1 MHGND
6 GLPNQSKDSLFCDSK
21 HINLSSNDSY
31 QQWLSESFSNAPTRV
46 LSVEENYNNN
56 KKYYVKRFPLNTRQA
71 STPMLPCSLS
81 RHKFQSPCITRYYSQ
96 NNPNSNYYHAQ
107 SFDNNTK
114 FYNSSLPSNGL
125 FINKF
130 VDQPSAGSTISFYP
144 CIDNIEKWK
153 KQKSLTF
160 EALKNNDSCSTDDIS
175 CLNNKNI
182 IKNDTPFMESYIHVS
197 SSSPNSIK
205 LGSKLNNEKNNR
217 FTNYLDTNKDVLTN
231 NSKCNDKYDDTVEF
245 FHNFHKNNKISLSTT
260 INDNCNK
267 NNENF
272 ISQKKVSLKRG
283 FLKRQLAAVDFDENC
298 FSSQE
303 QVNKNYETKSV
314 VDVTDHKTCAI
325 LMSKMKDNQK
335 TISSLNVITHNL
347 TNNDNCKKIRRPSYQ
362 RISFIND
369 PLKDISI
376 KQWMLPVTP
385 AFFSPL
391 VSPQKNT
398 SKMTDFSLPLLNS
411 NVHLP
416 TSGNNLAPP
425 AGEAFREMMRLAAL
439 PAISGLAA
447 EEARKEQSKLDGGF
461 GTGNQGGVGSGASP
475 FGGIGRKPG
484 IGSSTVKEKGPSSLF
499 IFSEDNFIRKNA
511 KAIIEWGPF
520 EYFILL
526 TIIGNCVVLAM
537 EQHLPKN
544 DKKPLSEMLERTEP
558 YFMGIF
564 CFECLIKIIAFGFIL
579 HKGSYLRSGWN
590 IMDFIVVVSGV
601 LTMLPFSPSSNE
613 TVDLRTLRAV
623 RVLRPLKLVSGIPS
637 LQVFF
642 LLFSNKSSTTGAYN
656 CDVPGTVCIQQWIGP
671 NYGITSFDNI
681 AFAMITV
688 FQCITME
695 GWTSVMYYTN
705 DSLGSTYNWA
715 YFIPL
720 IVLGSFFMLNLV
732 LGVLSGEFAK
742 ERERVENRREF
753 LKLRRQQQIERE
765 LNGYLEWILTAE
777 EVILKEDRTTD
788 EEKAAIMEA
797 RRRAAT
803 KKLKQATK
811 QQSTET
817 EEELEEEEE
826 DEDEESYI
834 EEQGGKKMKR
844 SFFDNLNRKIRNI
857 RTSLRIIVKSQIF
870 YWSVITL
877 VFLNTVCVA
886 SEHYG
891 QPPWFTEFLK
901 YAEYGFLG
909 IFICEMLVKLFA
921 MGYRTYFASKFN
933 RFDCIVIVGSAFEVL
948 WAELKGGS
956 FGISVLRALRL
967 LRIFKLTSYWVS
979 LRNLVRSLM
988 NSMRSIIS
996 LLFLLFLFIVIF
1008 ALLGMQLFGGKFNFP
1023 NMHPYTHFDT
1033 FPIALITVFQI
1044 LTGEDW
1050 NEVMYLA
1057 IESQGGI
1064 YDGGMVY
1071 CIYFIVLVLFGN
1083 YTLLNVFLAIA
1094 VDNLANAQELTAAEE
1109 ADEKANEICEDSDD
1123 GEDENGDQ
1131 CIDMDEKDYYDDDC
1145 EEEESPFG
1153 GPKPMVPYSSMFIFS
1168 STNCLRVFV
1177 HSFVSTK
1184 YFEMFVMFVICL
1196 SSIALSAEDP
1206 VDEENPRNKVLQY
1219 MDYCFTGVFACEML
1233 LKLIDQGVIL
1243 HRGSY
1248 CRDFW
1253 NVLDGVVVVCALVA
1267 FSFAG
1272 TDGAAGKNLNTI
1284 KSLRVLRVLRPLK
1297 TIKRIPKLKAVFDCV
1312 VNSLKNVFNI
1322 LIVYFLFQF
1331 IFAVIAVQ
1339 LFKGTFFYCTDSNK
1353 KFAHEC
1359 HGQFYIYSKQDDEP
1373 IVQPREW
1380 KLRPFNYDN
1389 TLNAMLTLFVVT
1401 TGEGWPGIRQNSMDT
1416 TEEDQG
1422 PSPFFRVEMALFY
1435 VMFFIV
1441 FPFFF
1446 VNIFVALIIITFQ
1459 EQGEAELSE
1468 GDLDK
1473 NQKQCIDFALN
1484 ARPRSLFMP
1493 ENKNSMKY
1501 RIWRLVT
1508 STPFEYFIMA
1518 MICCNTLI
1526 LMMKFHGNS
1535 PGYEKVLRFFNTAL
1549 TAVFTV
1555 ESILKIL
1562 AFGVR
1567 NYFKD
1572 GWNRFDFITVV
1583 GSITDALVTEFG
1595 GHFVSLGFLRLFR
1608 AARLIR
1614 LLQQGYTIRILLWT
1628 FVQSFKAL
1636 PYVCLL
1642 IGMLFFIY
1650 AIVGM
1655 QVFGNIR
1662 LDSTTEINRHNN
1674 FQSFFNSVILLFRC
1688 ATGEAW
1694 QDIMLSCTAGKYCA
1708 SKDEFTDYN
1717 IMKGATCGTN
1727 MSYAYFTSFVFL
1739 SSFLMLNLFVAVI
1752 MDNFDYLTRDS
1763 SILGPHHL
1771 DEFIRVW
1778 ADYDPAATGRIHY
1791 TDMYEMLRN
1800 IAPPVGFGRKCPYR
1814 LAYKHLIRMNMPVA
1828 DDGTVHFTT
1837 TLFALIRESLS
1848 IKMRPVEEMDEADE
1862 ELRQTLRKIWPLK
1875 AKKNMIDLVVPP
1887 NRELCYQKLT
1897 VGKIYA
1903 GLLILE
1909 NYRAK
1914 KTGTE
1919 ICSGGLFGGGL
1930 RGLVAAAKS
1939 AAGGGGSSNFQPPH
1953 HNTEHFNNYDDD
1965 EISSQNNDNN
1975 KYNKNDI
1982 KSNYNND
1989 DDTSLNNNS
1998 NINISRPQHSLFS
2011 TLVDTIKS
2019 TKSNDSIASNTHEY
2033 QQKIR
2038 KKSKNDNNDMYY
2050 DNSHTSLDTYLQT
2063 YDREPMRYGNSYN
2076 NGKFSGVFSKIRRR
2090 ETRSDYQ
2097 PVSFQHYFPRSQRYI
2112 PRYCGS
2118 SQNNYYSNKRDDYYD
2133 ETQHLLSNQRH
2144 SRSPSPQKIHPN
2156 PSLYGR
2162 SYSERYSGY
2171 QPIHNPPN
2179 ISYSEDHSESY
2190 NRYSSNITKEHN
2202 NFSMPYYGES
2212 HMSNVGGFH
2221 NTQNIP
2227 NTNNHSLRHQSI
2239 GYTNP
2244 SNQNYDDIYNDK
2256 NINNAGSSQNVRI
2269 NWRYDDQYEED
2280 PRVVPTQRRLP
2291 DINKISIPRPRSGF
2305 IESSTYE
2312 NTNNYTR
2319 FQPQY
2324 HSQGG
2329 AQTVVYA
2336 QPGNVPLSDSEGEEG
2351 GERWA
2356 MI

>member
-1 MHGND
+1 M
-6 GLPNQSKDSLFCDSK
+6 SDSLAKPREAPFPSVL
-21 HINLSSNDSY
+21 H
-31 QQWLSESFSNAPTRV
+31 SFLLHAAS
-46 LSVEENYNNN
+46 
-56 KKYYVKRFPLNTRQA
+56 FPQV
-71 STPMLPCSLS
+71 
-81 RHKFQSPCITRYYSQ
+81 
-96 NNPNSNYYHAQ
+96 
-107 SFDNNTK
+107 
-114 FYNSSLPSNGL
+114 G
-125 FINKF
+125 
-130 VDQPSAGSTISFYP
+130 QPSQRPPPSAMLG
-144 CIDNIEKWK
+144 IDQI
-153 KQKSLTF
+153 
-160 EALKNNDSCSTDDIS
+160 A
-175 CLNNKNI
+175 
-182 IKNDTPFMESYIHVS
+182 
-197 SSSPNSIK
+197 
-205 LGSKLNNEKNNR
+205 R
-217 FTNYLDTNKDVLTN
+217 
-231 NSKCNDKYDDTVEF
+231 
-245 FHNFHKNNKISLSTT
+245 
-260 INDNCNK
+260 
-267 NNENF
+267 
-272 ISQKKVSLKRG
+272 
-283 FLKRQLAAVDFDENC
+283 
-298 FSSQE
+298 
-303 QVNKNYETKSV
+303 
-314 VDVTDHKTCAI
+314 
-325 LMSKMKDNQK
+325 
-335 TISSLNVITHNL
+335 
-347 TNNDNCKKIRRPSYQ
+347 
-362 RISFIND
+362 
-369 PLKDISI
+369 
-376 KQWMLPVTP
+376 
-385 AFFSPL
+385 
-391 VSPQKNT
+391 
-398 SKMTDFSLPLLNS
+398 
-411 NVHLP
+411 
-416 TSGNNLAPP
+416 
-425 AGEAFREMMRLAAL
+425 
-439 PAISGLAA
+439 LAA
-447 EEARKEQSKLDGGF
+447 EEARREQKSDA
-461 GTGNQGGVGSGASP
+461 GA
-475 FGGIGRKPG
+475 FVRKTTLASNAP
-484 IGSSTVKEKGPSSLF
+484 VKEKGPSSLF
-499 IFSEDNFIRKNA
+499 IFAEDNIIRRNA

-564 CFECLIKIIAFGFIL
+564 CLECVLKVVAFGFIL

-601 LTMLPFSPSSNE
+601 VTMLPFSPTQQGPTQQVE

-637 LQVFF
+637 LQVVLKSILCAMAP
-642 LLFSNKSSTTGAYN
+642 LLQIGLLVLFAIVIFAIIGLEFYSGAFHSACYNDRGEIENVSEKPMPCTTKNTSVGVYN
-656 CDVPGTVCIQQWIGP
+656 CDVEGTKCLNIWIGP

-695 GWTSVMYYTN
+695 GWTTVMYYTN

-797 RRRAAT
+797 RRRAAN
-803 KKLKQATK
+803 KKLKQASK

-817 EEELEEEEE
+817 EEDFEEE
-826 DEDEESYI
+826 DEEMEEEFADEGGPDPKEFVDRRKRGCSYAMN
-834 EEQGGKKMKR
+834 K
-844 SFFDNLNRKIRNI
+844 FIRQLRVQI
-857 RTSLRIIVKSQIF
+857 RIMVKTQIF

-877 VFLNTVCVA
+877 VFLNTCCVA

-891 QPPWFTEFLK
+891 QPQWFTDFLK
-901 YAEYGFLG
+901 YAEFVFLG
-909 IFICEMLVKLFA
+909 IFIAEMLLKLFA
-921 MGYRTYFASKFN
+921 MGSRTYFASKFN
-933 RFDCIVIVGSAFEVL
+933 RFDCIVIVGSALEVV
-948 WAELKGGS
+948 WAEFYGGS
-956 FGISVLRALRL
+956 FGISVMRALRL

-996 LLFLLFLFIVIF
+996 LLFLLFLFILIF

-1023 NMHPYTHFDT
+1023 HMHPYTHFDT
-1033 FPIALITVFQI
+1033 FPVALITVFQI

-1057 IESQGGI
+1057 IEAQGGV
-1064 YDGGMVY
+1064 YGGGMVY

-1109 ADEKANEICEDSDD
+1109 ADEKANEIEEDS
-1123 GEDENGDQ
+1123 EDIDEQEGDHLA
-1131 CIDMDEKDYYDDDC
+1131 IDMEGKTAGDLCAVARAMDGLLKMTSVKYCNVLEEEC

-1153 GPKPMVPYSSMFIFS
+1153 GPKPMVPYSSMFFLS
-1168 STNCLRVFV
+1168 PTNPLRVIV
-1177 HSFVSTK
+1177 HSVVCTK
-1184 YFEMFVMFVICL
+1184 YFEMVVMAVICL
-1196 SSIALSAEDP
+1196 SSISLAAEDP

-1233 LKLIDQGVIL
+1233 LKLIDQGIIL
-1243 HRGSY
+1243 HPGSY

-1253 NVLDGVVVVCALVA
+1253 NILDGIVVTCALFA
-1267 FSFAG
+1267 FGFAG
-1272 TDGAAGKNLNTI
+1272 TEGSAGKNLNTI

-1339 LFKGTFFYCTDSNK
+1339 LFNGKFFYCTDK
-1353 KFAHEC
+1353 TRRLAKEC
-1359 HGQFYIYSKQDDEP
+1359 HGQFFVYDNQNDPPRIEQ
-1373 IVQPREW
+1373 REW
-1380 KLRPFNYDN
+1380 RLRPFNYDN
-1389 TLNAMLTLFVVT
+1389 TINAMLTLFVT
-1401 TGEGWPGIRQNSMDT
+1401 KGRLL
-1416 TEEDQG
+1416 
-1422 PSPFFRVEMALFY
+1422 FFRVEVALFY

-1493 ENKNSMKY
+1493 EDKNSVKY

-1518 MICCNTLI
+1518 MICCNTII
-1526 LMMKFHGNS
+1526 LMMKFHENS
-1535 PGYEKVLRFFNTAL
+1535 EFYEQVLRLFNTAL

-1567 NYFKD
+1567 NYFRD
-1572 GWNRFDFITVV
+1572 GWNRFDFVTVV

-1655 QVFGNIR
+1655 QVFGNIW
-1662 LDSTTEINRHNN
+1662 LNAATEINRHNN
-1674 FQSFFNSVILLFRC
+1674 FQSFFNAVILLFRC
-1688 ATGEAW
+1688 ATGEGW
-1694 QDIMLSCTAGKYCA
+1694 QDIMMAAVQGKDCARANSDKINLEKGQSCG
-1708 SKDEFTDYN
+1708 SN
-1717 IMKGATCGTN
+1717 V
-1727 MSYAYFTSFVFL
+1727 SYAYFTSFVFL

-1791 TDMYEMLRN
+1791 TDMYDMLRN
-1800 IAPPVGFGRKCPYR
+1800 ITPPVGFGRKCPYR
-1814 LAYKHLIRMNMPVA
+1814 LAYKHLIRMNMPVSE
-1828 DDGTVHFTT
+1828 DGSVHFTT

-1862 ELRQTLRKIWPLK
+1862 ELRQTLKKIWPLK

-1887 NRELCYQKLT
+1887 NHELCFQKLT

-1914 KTGTE
+1914 KSGTE
-1919 ICSGGLFGGGL
+1919 IGGGGLFGGGL
-1930 RGLVAAAKS
+1930 RSLVAAAK
-1939 AAGGGGSSNFQPPH
+1939 AAGGAQQQAAATPQPVAEETTPMVPH
-1953 HNTEHFNNYDDD
+1953 TQ
-1965 EISSQNNDNN
+1965 QNSVPANGQQ
-1975 KYNKNDI
+1975 
-1982 KSNYNND
+1982 
-1989 DDTSLNNNS
+1989 
-1998 NINISRPQHSLFS
+1998 RPYSLFN
-2011 TLVDTIKS
+2011 TLVDTIKAG
-2019 TKSNDSIASNTHEY
+2019 KSDGEASPGQY
-2033 QQKIR
+2033 QSVDQGQIEKLPATTGR
-2038 KKSKNDNNDMYY
+2038 RLSDM
-2050 DNSHTSLDTYLQT
+2050 
-2063 YDREPMRYGNSYN
+2063 
-2076 NGKFSGVFSKIRRR
+2076 FSKIRRGGQ
-2090 ETRSDYQ
+2090 D
-2097 PVSFQHYFPRSQRYI
+2097 QHPQ
-2112 PRYCGS
+2112 
-2118 SQNNYYSNKRDDYYD
+2118 QNYSHRFGYSRNRGGHYD
-2133 ETQHLLSNQRH
+2133 ETEQLLPSEH
-2144 SRSPSPQKIHPN
+2144 RSPSPRYRSMGRASP
-2156 PSLYGR
+2156 PSPA
-2162 SYSERYSGY
+2162 ERYSHSHHRFRSDSPPSSRSEYPMSLRDPVVRRNRHDVYDHSRPYDPY
-2171 QPIHNPPN
+2171 QPRSYRHGNNYSRSPN
-2179 ISYSEDHSESY
+2179 YSDDSSIAESY
-2190 NRYSSNITKEHN
+2190 RRPYRYQDLTPQDASE
-2202 NFSMPYYGES
+2202 
-2212 HMSNVGGFH
+2212 
-2221 NTQNIP
+2221 
-2227 NTNNHSLRHQSI
+2227 
-2239 GYTNP
+2239 
-2244 SNQNYDDIYNDK
+2244 
-2256 NINNAGSSQNVRI
+2256 
-2269 NWRYDDQYEED
+2269 EED
-2280 PRVVPTQRRLP
+2280 PMPTAVRARRLP
-2291 DINKISIPRPRSGF
+2291 LIATMPTHYETPYTSPYAPQIISSDPYGSYQQSGSYQHHQPHHHHHQPHQSHQSHHSLHSHVVPSQAHFSTSPMVSPRSNHSYYTPR
-2305 IESSTYE
+2305 SSAY
-2312 NTNNYTR
+2312 YDI
-2319 FQPQY
+2319 PSPSPDVYSQY
-2324 HSQGG
+2324 RTPASPRRYP
-2329 AQTVVYA
+2329 ASTVVVAPEGSNARVIQA
-2336 QPGNVPLSDSEGEEG
+2336 QPGSIPLSDSEPEDDP
-2351 GERWA
+2351 RWA
-2356 MI
+2356 IV

>member
-1 MHGND
+1 M
-6 GLPNQSKDSLFCDSK
+6 K
-21 HINLSSNDSY
+21 
-31 QQWLSESFSNAPTRV
+31 SNAIPCGEYYLV
-46 LSVEENYNNN
+46 NSSSPQSVMAYQRCNDIN
-56 KKYYVKRFPLNTRQA
+56 KTNDKYFEPKYISNVRSHPLTD
-71 STPMLPCSLS
+71 
-81 RHKFQSPCITRYYSQ
+81 
-96 NNPNSNYYHAQ
+96 SNEHRK
-107 SFDNNTK
+107 N
-114 FYNSSLPSNGL
+114 YNSS
-125 FINKF
+125 
-130 VDQPSAGSTISFYP
+130 
-144 CIDNIEKWK
+144 
-153 KQKSLTF
+153 
-160 EALKNNDSCSTDDIS
+160 
-175 CLNNKNI
+175 
-182 IKNDTPFMESYIHVS
+182 
-197 SSSPNSIK
+197 
-205 LGSKLNNEKNNR
+205 
-217 FTNYLDTNKDVLTN
+217 
-231 NSKCNDKYDDTVEF
+231 
-245 FHNFHKNNKISLSTT
+245 
-260 INDNCNK
+260 
-267 NNENF
+267 
-272 ISQKKVSLKRG
+272 
-283 FLKRQLAAVDFDENC
+283 
-298 FSSQE
+298 
-303 QVNKNYETKSV
+303 
-314 VDVTDHKTCAI
+314 
-325 LMSKMKDNQK
+325 
-335 TISSLNVITHNL
+335 
-347 TNNDNCKKIRRPSYQ
+347 SYQ
-362 RISFIND
+362 NEHPNNNPSEG
-369 PLKDISI
+369 LSI
-376 KQWMLPVTP
+376 KQFMLPVTP
-385 AFFSPL
+385 VFFP
-391 VSPQKNT
+391 PFIPAQKSYNCI
-398 SKMTDFSLPLLNS
+398 KKTDFSLPVLNS
-411 NVHLP
+411 TTH
-416 TSGNNLAPP
+416 TSISGNSLVPP
-425 AGEAFREMMRLAAL
+425 TGEAFREMMRLAAL
-439 PAISGLAA
+439 PAVSGLAA
-447 EEARKEQSKLDGGF
+447 EEARKEQSRLDGGF
-461 GTGNQGGVGSGASP
+461 GAGGYTGVGSGASP

-484 IGSSTVKEKGPSSLF
+484 IGSTTVKEKGPSSLF

-601 LTMLPFSPSSNE
+601 ITMLPFSPSSNE

-637 LQVFF
+637 LQVVLKSILCAMAP
-642 LLFSNKSSTTGAYN
+642 LLQIGLLVLFAIVIFAIIGLEFYSGIFHSACYNAAGEIENLSERPFPCSNKSSTTGAYN
-656 CDVPGTVCIQQWIGP
+656 CDVPGTICVQQWIGP

-777 EVILKEDRTTD
+777 EVILKEDRTTE

-826 DEDEESYI
+826 DEDEESYL
-834 EEQGGKKMKR
+834 EEQGGKKVRR
-844 SFFDNLNRKIRNI
+844 SFVDNLNRKIRNI
-857 RTSLRIIVKSQIF
+857 RTSLRIIVKSQVF

-877 VFLNTVCVA
+877 VFLNTACVA

-891 QPPWFTEFLK
+891 QPAWFTEFLK

-909 IFICEMLVKLFA
+909 IFICEMLVKIFA

-1109 ADEKANEICEDSDD
+1109 ADEKANEICEDSED
-1123 GEDENGDQ
+1123 GEEENGDQ
-1131 CIDMDEKDYYDDDC
+1131 CIEMEGKDYYDDEC

-1168 STNCLRVFV
+1168 PTNCLRVFV

-1233 LKLIDQGVIL
+1233 LKLIDQGVLL

-1359 HGQFYIYSKQDDEP
+1359 HGQFYIYGKQDDEP

-1662 LDSTTEINRHNN
+1662 LDPTTEINRHNN

-1708 SKDEFTDYN
+1708 SKDEFSEYN

-1814 LAYKHLIRMNMPVA
+1814 LAYKHLIRMNMPVSE
-1828 DDGTVHFTT
+1828 DGTVHFTT

-1887 NRELCYQKLT
+1887 NHELCYQKLT

-1909 NYRAK
+1909 NYRAR
-1914 KTGTE
+1914 KTGTEIERQRKAREAMKLLGRTQAVIEIPTKSALQERLFGTAKKARPAILVQQPTLPDGQLGDSIFVDTGNE

-1939 AAGGGGSSNFQPPH
+1939 AAGGGTVNSSNPSAHP
-1953 HNTEHFNNYDDD
+1953 TEHFQDYENEDTNNPQYDD
-1965 EISSQNNDNN
+1965 QKYKHNNESPTNF
-1975 KYNKNDI
+1975 
-1982 KSNYNND
+1982 NND
-1989 DDTSLNNNS
+1989 DDSSLNAHPHS
-1998 NINISRPQHSLFS
+1998 NPQRPQYSLFS
-2011 TLVDTIKS
+2011 TLVDTIKAA
-2019 TKSNDSIASNTHEY
+2019 KSNDSIASETQGF
-2033 QQKIR
+2033 QQQGRGHIQR
-2038 KKSKNDNNDMYY
+2038 NESNDGYYNNPKSNQ
-2050 DNSHTSLDTYLQT
+2050 DTYIQT
-2063 YDREPMRYGNSYN
+2063 YEREPMRYGSNNYN
-2076 NGKFSGVFSKIRRR
+2076 NGKFSGVFNRIRRR
-2090 ETRSDYQ
+2090 ETRSDHQ
-2097 PVSFQHYFPRSQRYI
+2097 PLGFQHYFPRSQKYM
-2112 PRYCGS
+2112 PLYGSS
-2118 SQNNYYSNKRDDYYD
+2118 SQNNYFLNKRDDYYD

-2144 SRSPSPQKIHPN
+2144 SRSPSPQELHHN
-2156 PSLYGR
+2156 PPHYVR

-2171 QPIHNPPN
+2171 QPIHNPSN
-2179 ISYSEDHSESY
+2179 MGYSEDHGDSY
-2190 NRYSSNITKEHN
+2190 NRYSNPVKRGTE
-2202 NFSMPYYGES
+2202 NFSTSYYGES
-2212 HMSNVGGFH
+2212 LPSRSNIHLNTSNSSGINNHFIHQKSNVYS
-2221 NTQNIP
+2221 NSSQ
-2227 NTNNHSLRHQSI
+2227 QS
-2239 GYTNP
+2239 
-2244 SNQNYDDIYNDK
+2244 YDDMYNDRSFVNNK
-2256 NINNAGSSQNVRI
+2256 IIQNAGSAHNIRSS
-2269 NWRYDDQYEED
+2269 WRYDEQYEED
-2280 PRVVPTQRRLP
+2280 PRIVPTQRRLP
-2291 DINKISIPRPRSGF
+2291 DINKVSMPRPRSGF
-2305 IESSTYE
+2305 IDNSICD
-2312 NTNNYTR
+2312 NTNSYTR
-2319 FQPQY
+2319 YQPQY
-2324 HSQGG
+2324 HLHQQSG

-2336 QPGNVPLSDSEGEEG
+2336 QPGNVPLSDSEGEEN

>member
-1 MHGND
+1 MEPERFDLVETPPTPPLAVTHRRT
-6 GLPNQSKDSLFCDSK
+6 LPQLNIVEK
-21 HINLSSNDSY
+21 
-31 QQWLSESFSNAPTRV
+31 PTR
-46 LSVEENYNNN
+46 
-56 KKYYVKRFPLNTRQA
+56 
-71 STPMLPCSLS
+71 
-81 RHKFQSPCITRYYSQ
+81 I
-96 NNPNSNYYHAQ
+96 
-107 SFDNNTK
+107 
-114 FYNSSLPSNGL
+114 
-125 FINKF
+125 
-130 VDQPSAGSTISFYP
+130 QPAA
-144 CIDNIEKWK
+144 IE
-153 KQKSLTF
+153 
-160 EALKNNDSCSTDDIS
+160 
-175 CLNNKNI
+175 
-182 IKNDTPFMESYIHVS
+182 P
-197 SSSPNSIK
+197 
-205 LGSKLNNEKNNR
+205 
-217 FTNYLDTNKDVLTN
+217 
-231 NSKCNDKYDDTVEF
+231 
-245 FHNFHKNNKISLSTT
+245 
-260 INDNCNK
+260 
-267 NNENF
+267 
-272 ISQKKVSLKRG
+272 
-283 FLKRQLAAVDFDENC
+283 
-298 FSSQE
+298 
-303 QVNKNYETKSV
+303 
-314 VDVTDHKTCAI
+314 
-325 LMSKMKDNQK
+325 
-335 TISSLNVITHNL
+335 
-347 TNNDNCKKIRRPSYQ
+347 
-362 RISFIND
+362 
-369 PLKDISI
+369 
-376 KQWMLPVTP
+376 WMLPTAIGFLP
-385 AFFSPL
+385 SPIHPRKLSMDDDAQFFDYDQL
-391 VSPQKNT
+391 EGQ
-398 SKMTDFSLPLLNS
+398 
-411 NVHLP
+411 
-416 TSGNNLAPP
+416 PP
-425 AGEAFREMMRLAAL
+425 PEEVFKEVAKLGIVATW
-439 PAISGLAA
+439 PAIGGLAA
-447 EEARKEQSKLDGGF
+447 EEARKEQARAD
-461 GTGNQGGVGSGASP
+461 GTGP
-475 FGGIGRKPG
+475 FGGGPRKAMLG
-484 IGSSTVKEKGPSSLF
+484 NAKEKGPSSLF
-499 IFSEDNFIRKNA
+499 IFSEDNIVRRNA

-537 EQHLPKN
+537 EQHLPRN
-544 DKKPLSEMLERTEP
+544 DKKPLSEMLEKTEP

-564 CFECLIKIIAFGFIL
+564 CLECLLKNIAFGFVL

-590 IMDFIVVVSGV
+590 IMDFVVVFTGV
-601 LTMLPFSPSSNE
+601 LTMLPFSPSGQE
-613 TVDLRTLRAV
+613 GVDLRTLRAV

-637 LQVFF
+637 LQVVLKSILCAMAP
-642 LLFSNKSSTTGAYN
+642 LLQIGLLVLFAIVIFAIIGLEFYSGIFHSACYNQYGDIINLSEKPFPCSNKSSSIGAYN
-656 CDVPGTVCIQQWIGP
+656 CEGVPGTTCLNQWEGP

-695 GWTSVMYYTN
+695 GWTTVMYYTN

-742 ERERVENRREF
+742 ERERVENRRDF

-765 LNGYLEWILTAE
+765 LDGYLEWILIAE
-777 EVILKEDRTTD
+777 EIVLHEDRTTD
-788 EEKAAIMEA
+788 EERAAIMEA
-797 RRRAAT
+797 RRRANT
-803 KKLKQATK
+803 KKMKQANSK

-817 EEELEEEEE
+817 EEDE
-826 DEDEESYI
+826 DYDDAEDEDYEDEESSYLN
-834 EEQGGKKMKR
+834 GGGSYTGQEAAASRKSRVQNRRGLYGRFCKKVR
-844 SFFDNLNRKIRNI
+844 LFR
-857 RTSLRIIVKSQIF
+857 LRLRHVVKSQIF
-870 YWSVITL
+870 YWLVITL
-877 VFLNTVCVA
+877 VFLNTACVA

-891 QPPWFTEFLK
+891 QPEWLSEFLN
-901 YAEYGFLG
+901 YAEYIFLA
-909 IFICEMLVKLFA
+909 IFIGEMLIKMFA
-921 MGYRTYFASKFN
+921 MGYKTYFASKFN
-933 RFDCIVIVGSAFEVL
+933 RFDCIVIVGSAFEVI
-948 WAELKGGS
+948 WAAVKGGS

-996 LLFLLFLFIVIF
+996 LLFLLFLFILIF
-1008 ALLGMQLFGGKFNFP
+1008 ALLGMQLFGGKFNFQ
-1023 NMHPYTHFDT
+1023 NVHPYTHFDT
-1033 FPIALITVFQI
+1033 FPIALITCFQI

-1057 IESQGGI
+1057 IEAQGGV
-1064 YDGGMVY
+1064 YGGGMVY

-1109 ADEKANEICEDSDD
+1109 ADEKANEIFDDSESLEDQYAEEGRAADAEGQML
-1123 GEDENGDQ
+1123 GEGCARETDE
-1131 CIDMDEKDYYDDDC
+1131 EEC

-1153 GPKPMVPYSSMFIFS
+1153 GPKPIVPYSSMFILS
-1168 STNCLRVFV
+1168 PTNPFRCRV
-1177 HSFVSTK
+1177 HSVVATK
-1184 YFEMFVMFVICL
+1184 YFEMVVMAVICL
-1196 SSIALSAEDP
+1196 SSISLAAEDP
-1206 VDEENPRNKVLQY
+1206 VDDDNPRNRVLQY
-1219 MDYCFTGVFACEML
+1219 FDYCFTGVFACEML

-1243 HRGSY
+1243 HKGSY

-1253 NVLDGVVVVCALVA
+1253 NVLDGVVVVCALVGFA
-1267 FSFAG
+1267 FSGAG
-1272 TDGAAGKNLNTI
+1272 AAGGAAGKNLSTI

-1339 LFKGTFFYCTDSNK
+1339 LFKGRFFYCTDKTK

-1359 HGQFYIYSKQDDEP
+1359 HGQYFIFDGHSDLPRVEN
-1373 IVQPREW
+1373 REW
-1380 KLRPFNYDN
+1380 RLRPFNYDN
-1389 TLNAMLTLFVVT
+1389 TINAMLTLFIVT
-1401 TGEGWPGIRQNSMDT
+1401 TSEGWPGIRQNSMDT
-1416 TEEDQG
+1416 TEEDMG
-1422 PSPFFRVEMALFY
+1422 PSPFFRVEVALFY

-1493 ENKNSMKY
+1493 EDKNSMKY

-1518 MICCNTLI
+1518 MICVNTII

-1535 PGYEKVLRFFNTAL
+1535 EVYEKILRFFNTAL

-1567 NYFKD
+1567 NYFRD

-1650 AIVGM
+1650 AIIGM
-1655 QVFGNIR
+1655 QVFGNIL
-1662 LDSTTEINRHNN
+1662 LDPTTEINRHNN

-1694 QDIMLSCTAGKYCA
+1694 QEIMMACTAGRNCA
-1708 SKDEFTDYN
+1708 PGTKLNAETGTRS
-1717 IMKGATCGTN
+1717 CGTN
-1727 MSYAYFTSFVFL
+1727 MSYGYFTSFVFL

-1791 TDMYEMLRN
+1791 TDMYSMLRN

-1828 DDGTVHFTT
+1828 EDGTVHFTT

-1887 NRELCYQKLT
+1887 NNELCYQKLT

-1909 NYRAK
+1909 NYRAR

-1919 ICSGGLFGGGL
+1919 IGGGGLFGGGL
-1930 RGLVAAAKS
+1930 RSLVAAAKT
-1939 AAGGGGSSNFQPPH
+1939 AAGTGQIPNAAGTKSGSG
-1953 HNTEHFNNYDDD
+1953 TESLSPQFVGNQQRM
-1965 EISSQNNDNN
+1965 SSP
-1975 KYNKNDI
+1975 
-1982 KSNYNND
+1982 S
-1989 DDTSLNNNS
+1989 T
-1998 NINISRPQHSLFS
+1998 RPSLFS
-2011 TLVDTIKS
+2011 TLVDTIHNKASKS
-2019 TKSNDSIASNTHEY
+2019 H
-2033 QQKIR
+2033 
-2038 KKSKNDNNDMYY
+2038 
-2050 DNSHTSLDTYLQT
+2050 DNSLEEDYNIEHPGENFGGRRLSGVLSRFGSGAQLRRRDSKADHENPPTSLQT
-2063 YDREPMRYGNSYN
+2063 
-2076 NGKFSGVFSKIRRR
+2076 
-2090 ETRSDYQ
+2090 Q
-2097 PVSFQHYFPRSQRYI
+2097 Q
-2112 PRYCGS
+2112 
-2118 SQNNYYSNKRDDYYD
+2118 
-2133 ETQHLLSNQRH
+2133 LLGH
-2144 SRSPSPQKIHPN
+2144 SRSPSPPQGESRQHNMPLSQKTSLLFRPQPEQISRRVGMEAGDQYQMAHTTHPHMSGYPHISPTKERQTFAN
-2156 PSLYGR
+2156 TSSYHSGTYGKEDRAYDSDVYDNYDSRDDNVPLHSDAHFASSQRKLPMIRNTYQTHIGENTSLYSSRIPLHSDRHASHSNSIMDGQLAHMPPSPSPRTPSELQMYSDRTAYPPRTMYDASNSGR
-2162 SYSERYSGY
+2162 TLRSDLKFSTHSL
-2171 QPIHNPPN
+2171 PPVQLT
-2179 ISYSEDHSESY
+2179 Y
-2190 NRYSSNITKEHN
+2190 
-2202 NFSMPYYGES
+2202 
-2212 HMSNVGGFH
+2212 
-2221 NTQNIP
+2221 IP
-2227 NTNNHSLRHQSI
+2227 NYRHRATAI
-2239 GYTNP
+2239 KPTPYT
-2244 SNQNYDDIYNDK
+2244 
-2256 NINNAGSSQNVRI
+2256 
-2269 NWRYDDQYEED
+2269 
-2280 PRVVPTQRRLP
+2280 
-2291 DINKISIPRPRSGF
+2291 
-2305 IESSTYE
+2305 SSTSDTFRTSTMGGPSTIAQQPAYM
-2312 NTNNYTR
+2312 TR
-2319 FQPQY
+2319 NIVPASNSRRNDEPRIIQA
-2324 HSQGG
+2324 H
-2329 AQTVVYA
+2329 
-2336 QPGNVPLSDSEGEEG
+2336 PGNVPLSDSDEDEED
-2351 GERWA
+2351 EHLTHPWE
-2356 MI
+2356 MV

>member
-1 MHGND
+1 MVVGRAFALRRQSLAPPLRRPKEANRSKSRD
-6 GLPNQSKDSLFCDSK
+6 DSISAVLPRGRRTSDRKSRPSLDFPTAVLEAARRASLHPNTSPRPLDT
-21 HINLSSNDSY
+21 SS
-31 QQWLSESFSNAPTRV
+31 T
-46 LSVEENYNNN
+46 
-56 KKYYVKRFPLNTRQA
+56 
-71 STPMLPCSLS
+71 CSS
-81 RHKFQSPCITRYYSQ
+81 
-96 NNPNSNYYHAQ
+96 
-107 SFDNNTK
+107 
-114 FYNSSLPSNGL
+114 
-125 FINKF
+125 
-130 VDQPSAGSTISFYP
+130 
-144 CIDNIEKWK
+144 
-153 KQKSLTF
+153 TF
-160 EALKNNDSCSTDDIS
+160 EEERL
-175 CLNNKNI
+175 
-182 IKNDTPFMESYIHVS
+182 Y
-197 SSSPNSIK
+197 SSPARRRVVN
-205 LGSKLNNEKNNR
+205 
-217 FTNYLDTNKDVLTN
+217 
-231 NSKCNDKYDDTVEF
+231 
-245 FHNFHKNNKISLSTT
+245 
-260 INDNCNK
+260 
-267 NNENF
+267 
-272 ISQKKVSLKRG
+272 VS
-283 FLKRQLAAVDFDENC
+283 
-298 FSSQE
+298 
-303 QVNKNYETKSV
+303 
-314 VDVTDHKTCAI
+314 DHKTCAL
-325 LMSKMKDNQK
+325 LMTRMKEANR
-335 TISSLNVITHNL
+335 L
-347 TNNDNCKKIRRPSYQ
+347 PSPSQ
-362 RISFIND
+362 
-369 PLKDISI
+369 
-376 KQWMLPVTP
+376 
-385 AFFSPL
+385 
-391 VSPQKNT
+391 
-398 SKMTDFSLPLLNS
+398 
-411 NVHLP
+411 
-416 TSGNNLAPP
+416 
-425 AGEAFREMMRLAAL
+425 
-439 PAISGLAA
+439 LAA
-447 EEARKEQSKLDGGF
+447 EEARREQK
-461 GTGNQGGVGSGASP
+461 TESGPFAVRKSTLASNAP
-475 FGGIGRKPG
+475 
-484 IGSSTVKEKGPSSLF
+484 VKEKGPSSLF
-499 IFSEDNFIRKNA
+499 IFSEDNFIRRNA

-544 DKKPLSEMLERTEP
+544 DKKPLSELLERTEP

-564 CFECLIKIIAFGFIL
+564 CLECVLKIVAFGFIA

-601 LTMLPFSPSSNE
+601 VTMLPVSPAAAGGGSGQVE

-637 LQVFF
+637 LQVVLKSILCAMAP
-642 LLFSNKSSTTGAYN
+642 LLQIGLLVLFAIVIFAIIGLEFYSGAFHSACYNDRGEIENVSEKPSPCTNKTTTMGVYN
-656 CDVPGTVCIQQWIGP
+656 CDVEGTTCLNKWIGP

-695 GWTSVMYYTN
+695 GWTTVMYYTN

-765 LNGYLEWILTAE
+765 LNGYLEWIMAAE
-777 EVILKEDRTTD
+777 EVILKEDRTTE
-788 EEKAAIMEA
+788 EEKQAILDG
-797 RRRAAT
+797 RRRAET
-803 KKLKQATK
+803 KKKMKDASK

-817 EEELEEEEE
+817 EEDMEEEEE
-826 DEDEESYI
+826 ELDEEYLDEGERRRRGCYYAI
-834 EEQGGKKMKR
+834 CKR
-844 SFFDNLNRKIRNI
+844 IRKA
-857 RTSLRIIVKSQIF
+857 RIQMRVIVKTQIF

-877 VFLNTVCVA
+877 VFLNTACVA

-891 QPPWFTEFLK
+891 QPPWLTKFLQ
-901 YAEYGFLG
+901 YAEYVFLG
-909 IFICEMLVKLFA
+909 IFIMEVLLKLFA
-921 MGYRTYFASKFN
+921 MGSRTYFASKFN
-933 RFDCIVIVGSAFEVL
+933 RFDCIVIVGSAFEVI
-948 WAELKGGS
+948 WAEVKGGS

-996 LLFLLFLFIVIF
+996 LLFLLFLFILIF

-1023 NMHPYTHFDT
+1023 TMHPYTHFDT
-1033 FPIALITVFQI
+1033 FPVALITVFQI

-1057 IESQGGI
+1057 IEAQGGI
-1064 YDGGMVY
+1064 YGGGMVY

-1109 ADEKANEICEDSDD
+1109 ADEKANEMDDSEEEEPD
-1123 GEDENGDQ
+1123 GDH
-1131 CIDMDEKDYYDDDC
+1131 CAIDMDGNDQDDDEEC

-1153 GPKPMVPYSSMFIFS
+1153 GPRPMVPYTSMFFLS
-1168 STNCLRVFV
+1168 PSNPLRVLV
-1177 HSFVSTK
+1177 HSIVCTK
-1184 YFEMFVMFVICL
+1184 YFEMMVMGVICL
-1196 SSIALSAEDP
+1196 SSISLAAEDP

-1233 LKLIDQGVIL
+1233 LKLIDQGIIL
-1243 HRGSY
+1243 HPGSY

-1253 NVLDGVVVVCALVA
+1253 NILDGVVVTCALVA
-1267 FSFAG
+1267 FGFAG
-1272 TDGAAGKNLNTI
+1272 TEGSAGKNLNTI

-1331 IFAVIAVQ
+1331 IFGVIAVQ
-1339 LFKGTFFYCTDSNK
+1339 LFNGKFFYCTDK
-1353 KFAHEC
+1353 TKRFAYQC
-1359 HGQFYIYSKQDDEP
+1359 HGQFFIFDNQNEP
-1373 IVQPREW
+1373 PRVEQREW
-1380 KLRPFNYDN
+1380 RLRPFNYDN
-1389 TLNAMLTLFVVT
+1389 TINAMLTLFVVT

-1416 TEEDQG
+1416 TFEDQG
-1422 PSPFFRVEMALFY
+1422 PSPFYRVEVALFY

-1493 ENKNSMKY
+1493 EDKNSIKY

-1508 STPFEYFIMA
+1508 SAPFEYFIMA
-1518 MICCNTLI
+1518 MICCNTII

-1535 PGYEKVLRFFNTAL
+1535 DFYEKVLRLFNTAL

-1567 NYFKD
+1567 NYFRD
-1572 GWNRFDFITVV
+1572 GWNRFDFVTVV

-1655 QVFGNIR
+1655 QVFGNIW
-1662 LDSTTEINRHNN
+1662 LNAATEINRHNN

-1688 ATGEAW
+1688 ATGEGW
-1694 QDIMLSCTAGKYCA
+1694 QDIMMACGAQKDCARAG
-1708 SKDEFTDYN
+1708 SDEINYD
-1717 IMKGATCGTN
+1717 KGQTCGSN
-1727 MSYAYFTSFVFL
+1727 VSYAYFTSFVFL

-1791 TDMYEMLRN
+1791 TDMYDMLRN
-1800 IAPPVGFGRKCPYR
+1800 ITPPVGFGRKCPYR
-1814 LAYKHLIRMNMPVA
+1814 LAYKHLVRMNMPVA

-1862 ELRQTLRKIWPLK
+1862 ELRQTLKKIWPLK

-1887 NRELCYQKLT
+1887 NHELCFQKLT

-1914 KTGTE
+1914 KSGTE
-1919 ICSGGLFGGGL
+1919 IGGGGLFGGGL
-1930 RGLVAAAKS
+1930 RGLVAAAK
-1939 AAGGGGSSNFQPPH
+1939 AAGGVNHMAAPQVDETSQLIPNHTPHANKTPAPRPYTLYTPLEETPKSNKSSEDGGETPTRYSPPQDISKTTAGRRLSDMFSRIRRGGGGGAH
-1953 HNTEHFNNYDDD
+1953 DHPPQQYAPRFNYYR
-1965 EISSQNNDNN
+1965 ERSSQ
-1975 KYNKNDI
+1975 
-1982 KSNYNND
+1982 
-1989 DDTSLNNNS
+1989 
-1998 NINISRPQHSLFS
+1998 
-2011 TLVDTIKS
+2011 
-2019 TKSNDSIASNTHEY
+2019 
-2033 QQKIR
+2033 
-2038 KKSKNDNNDMYY
+2038 
-2050 DNSHTSLDTYLQT
+2050 
-2063 YDREPMRYGNSYN
+2063 
-2076 NGKFSGVFSKIRRR
+2076 
-2090 ETRSDYQ
+2090 
-2097 PVSFQHYFPRSQRYI
+2097 
-2112 PRYCGS
+2112 
-2118 SQNNYYSNKRDDYYD
+2118 YD
-2133 ETQHLLSNQRH
+2133 ETEQLLPSQR
-2144 SRSPSPQKIHPN
+2144 SRTPSP
-2156 PSLYGR
+2156 
-2162 SYSERYSGY
+2162 
-2171 QPIHNPPN
+2171 
-2179 ISYSEDHSESY
+2179 
-2190 NRYSSNITKEHN
+2190 RYSSLHGRNMSPPSPAERYPSR
-2202 NFSMPYYGES
+2202 FRSSSPPSSSDYPMSVRDPAPRRPRPAQLYYSRPLRSGYSYPPQQYARSPYSDDSVTSSYR
-2212 HMSNVGGFH
+2212 
-2221 NTQNIP
+2221 
-2227 NTNNHSLRHQSI
+2227 RH
-2239 GYTNP
+2239 GYTRYHDSTP
-2244 SNQNYDDIYNDK
+2244 PEISEDDEAMPN
-2256 NINNAGSSQNVRI
+2256 SVR
-2269 NWRYDDQYEED
+2269 
-2280 PRVVPTQRRLP
+2280 QRRLP
-2291 DINKISIPRPRSGF
+2291 IIGSMPPVSGGDLRPAPYAQPPYAGQFASPPYRPPSVISPVRPHHQDYYTPRDNYYDIPSPSPAGND
-2305 IESSTYE
+2305 TYHGY
-2312 NTNNYTR
+2312 NRTSPSRY
-2319 FQPQY
+2319 P
-2324 HSQGG
+2324 S
-2329 AQTVVYA
+2329 VVYA
-2336 QPGNVPLSDSEGEEG
+2336 HDTGPRTRIIQAQSGAIPLSDSDSDDQ
-2351 GERWA
+2351 ERWA
-2356 MI
+2356 VV

>member
-1 MHGND
+1 
-6 GLPNQSKDSLFCDSK
+6 
-21 HINLSSNDSY
+21 
-31 QQWLSESFSNAPTRV
+31 
-46 LSVEENYNNN
+46 
-56 KKYYVKRFPLNTRQA
+56 
-71 STPMLPCSLS
+71 MLG
-81 RHKFQSPCITRYYSQ
+81 I
-96 NNPNSNYYHAQ
+96 
-107 SFDNNTK
+107 
-114 FYNSSLPSNGL
+114 
-125 FINKF
+125 
-130 VDQPSAGSTISFYP
+130 DQIA
-144 CIDNIEKWK
+144 
-153 KQKSLTF
+153 
-160 EALKNNDSCSTDDIS
+160 
-175 CLNNKNI
+175 
-182 IKNDTPFMESYIHVS
+182 
-197 SSSPNSIK
+197 
-205 LGSKLNNEKNNR
+205 R
-217 FTNYLDTNKDVLTN
+217 
-231 NSKCNDKYDDTVEF
+231 
-245 FHNFHKNNKISLSTT
+245 
-260 INDNCNK
+260 
-267 NNENF
+267 
-272 ISQKKVSLKRG
+272 
-283 FLKRQLAAVDFDENC
+283 
-298 FSSQE
+298 
-303 QVNKNYETKSV
+303 
-314 VDVTDHKTCAI
+314 
-325 LMSKMKDNQK
+325 
-335 TISSLNVITHNL
+335 
-347 TNNDNCKKIRRPSYQ
+347 
-362 RISFIND
+362 
-369 PLKDISI
+369 
-376 KQWMLPVTP
+376 
-385 AFFSPL
+385 
-391 VSPQKNT
+391 
-398 SKMTDFSLPLLNS
+398 
-411 NVHLP
+411 
-416 TSGNNLAPP
+416 
-425 AGEAFREMMRLAAL
+425 
-439 PAISGLAA
+439 LAA
-447 EEARKEQSKLDGGF
+447 EEARKEQNRIDGAAGGAF
-461 GTGNQGGVGSGASP
+461 GA
-475 FGGIGRKPG
+475 GRGKPALAG
-484 IGSSTVKEKGPSSLF
+484 PTKQKGPSSLF
-499 IFSEDNFIRKNA
+499 IFSEDNFFRTHA
-511 KAIIEWGPF
+511 RMIIEWGPF

-526 TIIGNCVVLAM
+526 TIIGNCCVLAM
-537 EQHLPKN
+537 DEHLPKN
-544 DKKPLSEMLERTEP
+544 DKMPFSQMLEQTEP
-558 YFMGIF
+558 YFMTIF
-564 CFECLIKIIAFGFIL
+564 CLECLLKIIAFGFIL

-601 LTMLPFSPSSNE
+601 VTMLPFSPSHNVDNQG
-613 TVDLRTLRAV
+613 VDLRTLRAV

-637 LQVFF
+637 LQVVLKSILCAMAP
-642 LLFSNKSSTTGAYN
+642 LLQIGLLVLFAIVIFAIIGLEFYSGIFHSACYNDEGDIINISERPFPCSNKSSATGAYN
-656 CDVPGTVCIQQWIGP
+656 CDVDGTVCLNQWIGP

-695 GWTSVMYYTN
+695 GWTTVMYYTN

-720 IVLGSFFMLNLV
+720 IILGSFFMLNLV

-803 KKLKQATK
+803 KKLKMASK

-817 EEELEEEEE
+817 EDYDEEEDYD
-826 DEDEESYI
+826 DEDEESCYLNGQ
-834 EEQGGKKMKR
+834 EGTDLDPHTGKRRQLRGTGIYDTWCK
-844 SFFDNLNRKIRNI
+844 KIRHL
-857 RTSLRIIVKSQIF
+857 RLQLRIMVKSQVF

-877 VFLNTVCVA
+877 VFLNTACVA
-886 SEHYG
+886 SEHHG
-891 QPPWFTEFLK
+891 QPDWFTEFLK
-901 YAEYGFLG
+901 YAEFVFLG
-909 IFICEMLVKLFA
+909 IFVGEMLLKLFA
-921 MGYRTYFASKFN
+921 MGYRPYFASKFN
-933 RFDCIVIVGSAFEVL
+933 RFDCIVIVGSAFEVI
-948 WAELKGGS
+948 WAEVKGGS

-1023 NMHPYTHFDT
+1023 TMHPYTHFDT

-1057 IESQGGI
+1057 IEAQGGV
-1064 YDGGMVY
+1064 YGGGMVY
-1071 CIYFIVLVLFGN
+1071 CIYFIILVLFGN

-1109 ADEKANEICEDSDD
+1109 ADEKANEISDDSDSL
-1123 GEDENGDQ
+1123 EDQYPDGDQ
-1131 CIDMDEKDYYDDDC
+1131 CAIDIEGRMIGEELAREIDEEEC

-1153 GPKPMVPYSSMFIFS
+1153 GPRPMVPFSSMFIL
-1168 STNCLRVFV
+1168 STTNPLRRLV
-1177 HSFVSTK
+1177 HSIVSTK
-1184 YFEMFVMFVICL
+1184 YFEMTVMAVICF
-1196 SSIALSAEDP
+1196 SSISLAAEDP

-1219 MDYCFTGVFACEML
+1219 FDYCFTGVFAVEML
-1233 LKLIDQGVIL
+1233 LKVIDQGVLL

-1253 NVLDGVVVVCALVA
+1253 NVLDGVVVVCALVGFA
-1267 FSFAG
+1267 FSGAAG
-1272 TDGAAGKNLNTI
+1272 GAAGKNLSTI

-1339 LFKGTFFYCTDSNK
+1339 MFKGRFFFCTDRTK
-1353 KFAHEC
+1353 RFAHEC
-1359 HGQFYIYSKQDDEP
+1359 HGEYFVFTNQNEAPS
-1373 IVQPREW
+1373 VALREW

-1389 TLNAMLTLFVVT
+1389 TINAMLTLFVVT

-1416 TEEDQG
+1416 TDEDQG
-1422 PSPFFRVEMALFY
+1422 PSPFFRIEVALFY

-1493 ENKNSMKY
+1493 NDRNSLKY
-1501 RIWRLVT
+1501 RIWKLVT

-1518 MICCNTLI
+1518 MICVNTII

-1535 PGYEKVLRFFNTAL
+1535 EVYEKVLRFFNTAL

-1567 NYFKD
+1567 NYFRD

-1655 QVFGNIR
+1655 QVFGNIL

-1674 FQSFFNSVILLFRC
+1674 FQSFFNAVILLFRC

-1694 QDIMLSCTAGKYCA
+1694 QDIMMGCTAGKWCA
-1708 SKDEFTDYN
+1708 KPNSLDMN
-1717 IMKGATCGTN
+1717 VPKGHTCGTN

-1778 ADYDPAATGRIHY
+1778 ADYDPKAEGRIKY

-1814 LAYKHLIRMNMPVA
+1814 LAYKHLIRMNMPVD
-1828 DDGTVHFTT
+1828 DDGKVHFTT

-1887 NRELCYQKLT
+1887 NAELCFQKLT

-1909 NYRAK
+1909 NYRARK
-1914 KTGTE
+1914 SGTE
-1919 ICSGGLFGGGL
+1919 IGGGGLFGGGL
-1930 RGLVAAAKS
+1930 RSLVAAAKS
-1939 AAGGGGSSNFQPPH
+1939 AAGAGQLPNNTPNSAPNTERDQMENNLFPLVARQQPATPTSRAESPTKPYSLLSSLVDSIKVNKNIDDPEGSSVDDDYSRKPNAGRKLSGMFMRIRKPSRQDQPPQRVLH
-1953 HNTEHFNNYDDD
+1953 
-1965 EISSQNNDNN
+1965 
-1975 KYNKNDI
+1975 
-1982 KSNYNND
+1982 
-1989 DDTSLNNNS
+1989 LNFRNGY
-1998 NINISRPQHSLFS
+1998 RF
-2011 TLVDTIKS
+2011 VDA
-2019 TKSNDSIASNTHEY
+2019 ASVA
-2033 QQKIR
+2033 
-2038 KKSKNDNNDMYY
+2038 S
-2050 DNSHTSLDTYLQT
+2050 
-2063 YDREPMRYGNSYN
+2063 
-2076 NGKFSGVFSKIRRR
+2076 
-2090 ETRSDYQ
+2090 
-2097 PVSFQHYFPRSQRYI
+2097 
-2112 PRYCGS
+2112 
-2118 SQNNYYSNKRDDYYD
+2118 
-2133 ETQHLLSNQRH
+2133 ETQQLLRS
-2144 SRSPSPQKIHPN
+2144 SRTPSPV
-2156 PSLYGR
+2156 
-2162 SYSERYSGY
+2162 
-2171 QPIHNPPN
+2171 
-2179 ISYSEDHSESY
+2179 D
-2190 NRYSSNITKEHN
+2190 
-2202 NFSMPYYGES
+2202 
-2212 HMSNVGGFH
+2212 
-2221 NTQNIP
+2221 
-2227 NTNNHSLRHQSI
+2227 
-2239 GYTNP
+2239 
-2244 SNQNYDDIYNDK
+2244 
-2256 NINNAGSSQNVRI
+2256 
-2269 NWRYDDQYEED
+2269 
-2280 PRVVPTQRRLP
+2280 
-2291 DINKISIPRPRSGF
+2291 
-2305 IESSTYE
+2305 
-2312 NTNNYTR
+2312 
-2319 FQPQY
+2319 
-2324 HSQGG
+2324 
-2329 AQTVVYA
+2329 YA
-2336 QPGNVPLSDSEGEEG
+2336 QPGGHYQSNARGNAFPGRRVEHQNALGRNPGDQYQMAPYPHHSPDMSRYGSTSRDFSSNNYHNNDYPRRHNYNGSDEEDSTSTTARRFTYNPAPMRRLPIIEPDDNYGSPGYSYTPPNEGGYTNAYAGVHRNPYAVEGRRAASPNVSPSRQFQDRIIPPERPYNQPVTPEAPFETHYLPPVQTLPYRRPGPNITDPLYGAPHNTPALFTNRSTNPVIQSQPGHLPLSDSEPEDGADG
-2351 GERWA
+2351 PWA
-2356 MI
+2356 IV

>member
-1 MHGND
+1 
-6 GLPNQSKDSLFCDSK
+6 
-21 HINLSSNDSY
+21 
-31 QQWLSESFSNAPTRV
+31 
-46 LSVEENYNNN
+46 
-56 KKYYVKRFPLNTRQA
+56 
-71 STPMLPCSLS
+71 MLG
-81 RHKFQSPCITRYYSQ
+81 I
-96 NNPNSNYYHAQ
+96 
-107 SFDNNTK
+107 
-114 FYNSSLPSNGL
+114 
-125 FINKF
+125 
-130 VDQPSAGSTISFYP
+130 DQIA
-144 CIDNIEKWK
+144 
-153 KQKSLTF
+153 
-160 EALKNNDSCSTDDIS
+160 
-175 CLNNKNI
+175 
-182 IKNDTPFMESYIHVS
+182 
-197 SSSPNSIK
+197 
-205 LGSKLNNEKNNR
+205 R
-217 FTNYLDTNKDVLTN
+217 
-231 NSKCNDKYDDTVEF
+231 
-245 FHNFHKNNKISLSTT
+245 
-260 INDNCNK
+260 
-267 NNENF
+267 
-272 ISQKKVSLKRG
+272 
-283 FLKRQLAAVDFDENC
+283 
-298 FSSQE
+298 
-303 QVNKNYETKSV
+303 
-314 VDVTDHKTCAI
+314 
-325 LMSKMKDNQK
+325 
-335 TISSLNVITHNL
+335 
-347 TNNDNCKKIRRPSYQ
+347 
-362 RISFIND
+362 
-369 PLKDISI
+369 
-376 KQWMLPVTP
+376 
-385 AFFSPL
+385 
-391 VSPQKNT
+391 
-398 SKMTDFSLPLLNS
+398 
-411 NVHLP
+411 
-416 TSGNNLAPP
+416 
-425 AGEAFREMMRLAAL
+425 
-439 PAISGLAA
+439 LAA
-447 EEARKEQSKLDGGF
+447 EEARKEQNRADGGAF
-461 GTGNQGGVGSGASP
+461 GLAV
-475 FGGIGRKPG
+475 GRKPPLV
-484 IGSSTVKEKGPSSLF
+484 SAVKEKGPSSLF
-499 IFSEDNFIRKNA
+499 IFSEDNFIRRNA
-511 KAIIEWGPF
+511 RTVIEWQPF
-520 EYFILL
+520 EFFILL

-537 EQHLPKN
+537 EQHLPRN
-544 DKKPLSEMLERTEP
+544 DKKPLSEMLDKTEP

-564 CFECLIKIIAFGFIL
+564 CLECLLKIVAFGFVL

-601 LTMLPFSPSSNE
+601 VTMLPFTPTSNDA
-613 TVDLRTLRAV
+613 VDLRTLRAV

-637 LQVFF
+637 LQVVLKSILCAMAP
-642 LLFSNKSSTTGAYN
+642 LLQIGLLVLFAIVIFAIIGLEFYSGIFHAACYNAEGEIQNLSERPFPCSNKSAATGAYN
-656 CDVPGTVCIQQWIGP
+656 CDIPGTVCRAQWIGP

-765 LNGYLEWILTAE
+765 LNGYLEWIVRAE
-777 EVILKEDRTTD
+777 DVILNEERTTD
-788 EEKAAIMEA
+788 EERAAIIET
-797 RRRAAT
+797 RRRAES
-803 KKLKQATK
+803 KKLKHASK

-817 EEELEEEEE
+817 EDDLEEEEE
-826 DEDEESYI
+826 DEEDDEEYMDELGGASGRHKGDSSR
-834 EEQGGKKMKR
+834 QRLGTGKKNSAFRRLGRRVKR
-844 SFFDNLNRKIRNI
+844 GFCDALNKKIRHLRYRI
-857 RTSLRIIVKSQIF
+857 RCIVKTQFF
-870 YWSVITL
+870 YWLVITL
-877 VFLNTVCVA
+877 VFLNTACVA

-891 QPPWFTEFLK
+891 QPKWLTEFLSR
-901 YAEYGFLG
+901 AEYVFLG
-909 IFICEMLVKLFA
+909 IFVTEMSLKLFA
-921 MGYRTYFASKFN
+921 MGYRTYFTSKFN
-933 RFDCIVIVGSAFEVL
+933 RFDCIVIVGSAFEVV
-948 WAELKGGS
+948 WAEFKGGS

-996 LLFLLFLFIVIF
+996 LLFLLFLFILIF
-1008 ALLGMQLFGGKFNFP
+1008 ALLGMQLFGGKFNFT
-1023 NMHPYTHFDT
+1023 NMHPFTHFDT
-1033 FPIALITVFQI
+1033 FPVALITVFQI

-1057 IESQGGI
+1057 IKAQGGV
-1064 YDGGMVY
+1064 YGGGMPY

-1109 ADEKANEICEDSDD
+1109 ADEKANEMSEDSESLDD
-1123 GEDENGDQ
+1123 PDQCAIDMEGERKEYGDQ
-1131 CIDMDEKDYYDDDC
+1131 IDEEEC

-1153 GPKPMVPYSSMFIFS
+1153 GPKPMVPYSSMFFLS
-1168 STNCLRVFV
+1168 PTNPLRVLV
-1177 HSFVSTK
+1177 HSVVCTK
-1184 YFEMFVMFVICL
+1184 YFEMMVMAVICM
-1196 SSIALSAEDP
+1196 SSISLAAEDP

-1233 LKLIDQGVIL
+1233 LKLIDQGIIL

-1253 NVLDGVVVVCALVA
+1253 NVLDGVVVICALVA
-1267 FSFAG
+1267 FAFAG

-1331 IFAVIAVQ
+1331 IFGVIAVQ
-1339 LFKGTFFYCTDSNK
+1339 LFNGKFFYCTDK
-1353 KFAHEC
+1353 TKMYAHEC
-1359 HGQFYIYSKQDDEP
+1359 HGKFFVFENQDEP
-1373 IVQPREW
+1373 PRVEDREW

-1389 TLNAMLTLFVVT
+1389 TINAMLTLFVVT

-1416 TEEDQG
+1416 TEEDRG
-1422 PSPFFRVEMALFY
+1422 PSPFFRVEVALFY

-1493 ENKNSMKY
+1493 EDKNSMKY

-1518 MICCNTLI
+1518 MICCNTII

-1535 PGYEKVLRFFNTAL
+1535 EMYEKVLRFFNTAL

-1567 NYFKD
+1567 NYFRD

-1655 QVFGNIR
+1655 QVFGNIW
-1662 LDSTTEINRHNN
+1662 LDATTEINRHNN

-1694 QDIMLSCTAGKYCA
+1694 QDIMMACAKGKYCA
-1708 SKDEFTDYN
+1708 QANTPAIN
-1717 IMKGATCGTN
+1717 LAKGMTCGTN
-1727 MSYAYFTSFVFL
+1727 VSYVYFTSFVFL

-1778 ADYDPAATGRIHY
+1778 AEYDPAATGRIHY

-1800 IAPPVGFGRKCPYR
+1800 IPPPVGFGRKCPYR
-1814 LAYKHLIRMNMPVA
+1814 LAYKHLVRMNMPVSE
-1828 DDGTVHFTT
+1828 DGTVHFST

-1875 AKKNMIDLVVPP
+1875 AKRNMIDLVVPP
-1887 NRELCYQKLT
+1887 NSDLTFTKLT

-1914 KTGTE
+1914 KSGTE
-1919 ICSGGLFGGGL
+1919 ITGAGIFGGGL
-1930 RGLVAAAKS
+1930 RSLVAAAKS
-1939 AAGGGGSSNFQPPH
+1939 AAGGGLALTDDHHYANGGSGLFPH
-1953 HNTEHFNNYDDD
+1953 GQVPAPTGA
-1965 EISSQNNDNN
+1965 SA
-1975 KYNKNDI
+1975 
-1982 KSNYNND
+1982 
-1989 DDTSLNNNS
+1989 
-1998 NINISRPQHSLFS
+1998 SRSASPSTRPYSLFS
-2011 TLVDTIKS
+2011 TLVDTIKAA
-2019 TKSNDSIASNTHEY
+2019 KSNDSIDKENPQPRANPSHNVMEEKPSTG
-2033 QQKIR
+2033 R
-2038 KKSKNDNNDMYY
+2038 RLSDM
-2050 DNSHTSLDTYLQT
+2050 
-2063 YDREPMRYGNSYN
+2063 
-2076 NGKFSGVFSKIRRR
+2076 FSRIRRR
-2090 ETRSDYQ
+2090 DNHTDHPHP
-2097 PVSFQHYFPRSQRYI
+2097 PVQHPAFRNSYRR
-2112 PRYCGS
+2112 GGGGG
-2118 SQNNYYSNKRDDYYD
+2118 YYD
-2133 ETQHLLSNQRH
+2133 ETQQLLPSENR
-2144 SRSPSPQKIHPN
+2144 SRSPSPGYRSNEVRYPTLIQNQYPSADRYQADHRGHEYPMSQFVPQNRPN
-2156 PSLYGR
+2156 PGHTQRPVGLYPNYEGFI
-2162 SYSERYSGY
+2162 ER
-2171 QPIHNPPN
+2171 
-2179 ISYSEDHSESY
+2179 
-2190 NRYSSNITKEHN
+2190 
-2202 NFSMPYYGES
+2202 
-2212 HMSNVGGFH
+2212 
-2221 NTQNIP
+2221 
-2227 NTNNHSLRHQSI
+2227 RHRE
-2239 GYTNP
+2239 
-2244 SNQNYDDIYNDK
+2244 DDIY
-2256 NINNAGSSQNVRI
+2256 
-2269 NWRYDDQYEED
+2269 EEESPD
-2280 PRVVPTQRRLP
+2280 TYPPHQLVPGYRSKYQPSRSDEDELPMRQRRLP
-2291 DINKISIPRPRSGF
+2291 QIGAIAPASTSRSPHDDSFYPSPVISPRSNYSYYTPRGGPPPSATSAAYF
-2305 IESSTYE
+2305 AQQPPFDSDVPSPSPQSAADLQHIFGGPAHSGNSPYDPPYSTRSELRPSPLY
-2312 NTNNYTR
+2312 R
-2319 FQPQY
+2319 RAPQQPY
-2324 HSQGG
+2324 G

-2336 QPGNVPLSDSEGEEG
+2336 TGAASGMPRVASARVIHSQPGNVPLSDSDDNDDVDPGV
-2351 GERWA
+2351 A
-2356 MI
+2356 IV

>member
-1 MHGND
+1 MMG
-6 GLPNQSKDSLFCDSK
+6 
-21 HINLSSNDSY
+21 I
-31 QQWLSESFSNAPTRV
+31 
-46 LSVEENYNNN
+46 
-56 KKYYVKRFPLNTRQA
+56 
-71 STPMLPCSLS
+71 
-81 RHKFQSPCITRYYSQ
+81 
-96 NNPNSNYYHAQ
+96 
-107 SFDNNTK
+107 
-114 FYNSSLPSNGL
+114 
-125 FINKF
+125 
-130 VDQPSAGSTISFYP
+130 DQIA
-144 CIDNIEKWK
+144 
-153 KQKSLTF
+153 
-160 EALKNNDSCSTDDIS
+160 
-175 CLNNKNI
+175 
-182 IKNDTPFMESYIHVS
+182 
-197 SSSPNSIK
+197 
-205 LGSKLNNEKNNR
+205 R
-217 FTNYLDTNKDVLTN
+217 
-231 NSKCNDKYDDTVEF
+231 
-245 FHNFHKNNKISLSTT
+245 
-260 INDNCNK
+260 
-267 NNENF
+267 
-272 ISQKKVSLKRG
+272 
-283 FLKRQLAAVDFDENC
+283 
-298 FSSQE
+298 
-303 QVNKNYETKSV
+303 
-314 VDVTDHKTCAI
+314 
-325 LMSKMKDNQK
+325 
-335 TISSLNVITHNL
+335 
-347 TNNDNCKKIRRPSYQ
+347 
-362 RISFIND
+362 
-369 PLKDISI
+369 
-376 KQWMLPVTP
+376 
-385 AFFSPL
+385 
-391 VSPQKNT
+391 
-398 SKMTDFSLPLLNS
+398 
-411 NVHLP
+411 
-416 TSGNNLAPP
+416 
-425 AGEAFREMMRLAAL
+425 
-439 PAISGLAA
+439 LAA
-447 EEARKEQSKLDGGF
+447 EEARKEQNRADGGF
-461 GTGNQGGVGSGASP
+461 GIGA
-475 FGGIGRKPG
+475 GRRPPLTT
-484 IGSSTVKEKGPSSLF
+484 SSSKEKVSSFFVLLPLFHTLFVKGPSSLF
-499 IFSEDNFIRKNA
+499 IFSEDNIVRRNA
-511 KAIIEWGPF
+511 KTIIEWGPF

-537 EQHLPKN
+537 EQHLPRN

-564 CFECLIKIIAFGFIL
+564 CLECLLKVVAFGFIL

-601 LTMLPFSPSSNE
+601 VTMLPFTPSGNE
-613 TVDLRTLRAV
+613 GGGTVDLRTLRAV

-637 LQVFF
+637 LQVVLKSILCAMAP
-642 LLFSNKSSTTGAYN
+642 LLQIGLLVLFAIVIFAIIGLEFYSGIFHSACYNQRGEIENISDKPFPCSNKSSATGAYN
-656 CDVPGTVCIQQWIGP
+656 CELEGTVCLSQWIGP

-695 GWTSVMYYTN
+695 GWTTVMYYTN

-777 EVILKEDRTTD
+777 EVILKEDRTTE

-803 KKLKQATK
+803 KKLKAANK

-817 EEELEEEEE
+817 EEDMEEEEEE
-826 DEDEESYI
+826 DEEYLDEEGADGQSEEYGREKEWHCDACTPYI
-834 EEQGGKKMKR
+834 NGHTR
-844 SFFDNLNRKIRNI
+844 SACRRVRRGLFETICKKIRH
-857 RTSLRIIVKSQIF
+857 LRAQMRCVVKSQIF
-870 YWSVITL
+870 YWMVITL
-877 VFLNTVCVA
+877 VFLNTACVA

-891 QPPWFTEFLK
+891 QPDWLTEFLK
-901 YAEYGFLG
+901 YAEFVFLG
-909 IFICEMLVKLFA
+909 IFVCEMLVKLFA

-933 RFDCIVIVGSAFEVL
+933 RFDCIVIVGSAFEVI
-948 WAELKGGS
+948 WAEVKGGS

-988 NSMRSIIS
+988 NSMRSILS
-996 LLFLLFLFIVIF
+996 LLFLLFLFILIF

-1033 FPIALITVFQI
+1033 FPVALITVFQI

-1057 IESQGGI
+1057 IESQGGV
-1064 YDGGMVY
+1064 YGGGMVY
-1071 CIYFIVLVLFGN
+1071 CVYFIVLVLFGN

-1109 ADEKANEICEDSDD
+1109 ADERANELSEDSETIDEQD
-1123 GEDENGDQ
+1123 GE
-1131 CIDMDEKDYYDDDC
+1131 CAIDMEGKTAGDLCQVQREMEEEC

-1153 GPKPMVPYSSMFIFS
+1153 GPKPMVPYSSMFILS
-1168 STNCLRVFV
+1168 PTNPFRVIV
-1177 HSFVSTK
+1177 HSMVCTK
-1184 YFEMFVMFVICL
+1184 YFEMMVMGVICF

-1206 VDEENPRNKVLQY
+1206 VDEDNPRNNVLQY
-1219 MDYCFTGVFACEML
+1219 MDYCFTGVFAFEMC
-1233 LKLIDQGVIL
+1233 LKLIDQGVLL

-1253 NVLDGVVVVCALVA
+1253 NLLDGIVVICALVA
-1267 FSFAG
+1267 FAFAG
-1272 TDGAAGKNLNTI
+1272 TEGAAGKNLNTI

-1322 LIVYFLFQF
+1322 LVVYFLFQF
-1331 IFAVIAVQ
+1331 IFGVIAVQ
-1339 LFKGTFFYCTDSNK
+1339 LFNGKFFFCTDK
-1353 KFAHEC
+1353 TKRYAHEC
-1359 HGQFYIYSKQDDEP
+1359 HGQFFVFDNQNEP
-1373 IVQPREW
+1373 PRVEMREW
-1380 KLRPFNYDN
+1380 RLRPFNYDN
-1389 TLNAMLTLFVVT
+1389 TINAMLTLFVVT

-1422 PSPFFRVEMALFY
+1422 PSPFFRVEVALFY

-1493 ENKNSMKY
+1493 EDKNSMKY

-1518 MICCNTLI
+1518 MICCNTII

-1535 PGYEKVLRFFNTAL
+1535 EFYEKILRFFNTAL

-1567 NYFKD
+1567 NYFRD

-1655 QVFGNIR
+1655 QVRFPYDGRIVVIHFARLYALIRTPRMLFKRLERRMGRMLFKRLERYSTSSVCKSIGHCSLVFGNIW
-1662 LDSTTEINRHNN
+1662 LDNTTEINRHNN

-1694 QDIMLSCTAGKYCA
+1694 QDIMMACTAGKYCA
-1708 SKDEFTDYN
+1708 KPNTFEMN
-1717 IMKGATCGTN
+1717 LVKGPTCGTQ

-1828 DDGTVHFTT
+1828 EDGTVHFTT

-1887 NRELCYQKLT
+1887 NTDLCYQRLT

-1914 KTGTE
+1914 KSGTE
-1919 ICSGGLFGGGL
+1919 VRL
-1930 RGLVAAAKS
+1930 RCMLIQL
-1939 AAGGGGSSNFQPPH
+1939 SS
-1953 HNTEHFNNYDDD
+1953 
-1965 EISSQNNDNN
+1965 S
-1975 KYNKNDI
+1975 
-1982 KSNYNND
+1982 
-1989 DDTSLNNNS
+1989 
-1998 NINISRPQHSLFS
+1998 
-2011 TLVDTIKS
+2011 
-2019 TKSNDSIASNTHEY
+2019 
-2033 QQKIR
+2033 
-2038 KKSKNDNNDMYY
+2038 
-2050 DNSHTSLDTYLQT
+2050 
-2063 YDREPMRYGNSYN
+2063 
-2076 NGKFSGVFSKIRRR
+2076 
-2090 ETRSDYQ
+2090 
-2097 PVSFQHYFPRSQRYI
+2097 
-2112 PRYCGS
+2112 
-2118 SQNNYYSNKRDDYYD
+2118 
-2133 ETQHLLSNQRH
+2133 
-2144 SRSPSPQKIHPN
+2144 
-2156 PSLYGR
+2156 
-2162 SYSERYSGY
+2162 
-2171 QPIHNPPN
+2171 
-2179 ISYSEDHSESY
+2179 
-2190 NRYSSNITKEHN
+2190 
-2202 NFSMPYYGES
+2202 
-2212 HMSNVGGFH
+2212 
-2221 NTQNIP
+2221 
-2227 NTNNHSLRHQSI
+2227 
-2239 GYTNP
+2239 
-2244 SNQNYDDIYNDK
+2244 
-2256 NINNAGSSQNVRI
+2256 
-2269 NWRYDDQYEED
+2269 
-2280 PRVVPTQRRLP
+2280 
-2291 DINKISIPRPRSGF
+2291 
-2305 IESSTYE
+2305 
-2312 NTNNYTR
+2312 
-2319 FQPQY
+2319 
-2324 HSQGG
+2324 
-2329 AQTVVYA
+2329 
-2336 QPGNVPLSDSEGEEG
+2336 
-2351 GERWA
+2351 
-2356 MI
+2356 

>member
-1 MHGND
+1 MIPRSRVGKAYKE
-6 GLPNQSKDSLFCDSK
+6 PNYFTL
-21 HINLSSNDSY
+21 L
-31 QQWLSESFSNAPTRV
+31 
-46 LSVEENYNNN
+46 
-56 KKYYVKRFPLNTRQA
+56 
-71 STPMLPCSLS
+71 
-81 RHKFQSPCITRYYSQ
+81 YYS
-96 NNPNSNYYHAQ
+96 Y
-107 SFDNNTK
+107 
-114 FYNSSLPSNGL
+114 L
-125 FINKF
+125 
-130 VDQPSAGSTISFYP
+130 
-144 CIDNIEKWK
+144 W
-153 KQKSLTF
+153 
-160 EALKNNDSCSTDDIS
+160 
-175 CLNNKNI
+175 
-182 IKNDTPFMESYIHVS
+182 
-197 SSSPNSIK
+197 
-205 LGSKLNNEKNNR
+205 NR
-217 FTNYLDTNKDVLTN
+217 R
-231 NSKCNDKYDDTVEF
+231 DK
-245 FHNFHKNNKISLSTT
+245 
-260 INDNCNK
+260 
-267 NNENF
+267 
-272 ISQKKVSLKRG
+272 
-283 FLKRQLAAVDFDENC
+283 
-298 FSSQE
+298 
-303 QVNKNYETKSV
+303 
-314 VDVTDHKTCAI
+314 
-325 LMSKMKDNQK
+325 
-335 TISSLNVITHNL
+335 
-347 TNNDNCKKIRRPSYQ
+347 
-362 RISFIND
+362 
-369 PLKDISI
+369 
-376 KQWMLPVTP
+376 
-385 AFFSPL
+385 
-391 VSPQKNT
+391 
-398 SKMTDFSLPLLNS
+398 
-411 NVHLP
+411 
-416 TSGNNLAPP
+416 
-425 AGEAFREMMRLAAL
+425 
-439 PAISGLAA
+439 LAA
-447 EEARKEQSKLDGGF
+447 EEARREQARTESGGF
-461 GTGNQGGVGSGASP
+461 GTPRKTPLTAPGA
-475 FGGIGRKPG
+475 
-484 IGSSTVKEKGPSSLF
+484 KEKGPTSLF
-499 IFSEDNFIRKNA
+499 IFSEDNILRRNA
-511 KAIIEWGPF
+511 KMIIEWGPF

-544 DKKPLSEMLERTEP
+544 DKKPLSEMMELTEP

-564 CFECLIKIIAFGFIL
+564 CLECLLKVIAFGFVL

-601 LTMLPFSPSSNE
+601 VTMLPFTPTGKE
-613 TVDLRTLRAV
+613 DAVDLRTLRAV

-637 LQVFF
+637 LQVVLKSILCAMAP
-642 LLFSNKSSTTGAYN
+642 LLQIGLLVLFAIVIFAIIGLEFYSGIFHSACYNDVGEIVNLSERPFPCSNKSSATGAYN
-656 CDVPGTVCIQQWIGP
+656 CDAPGTACLNQWIGP
-671 NYGITSFDNI
+671 NFGITSFDNI

-695 GWTSVMYYTN
+695 GWTTVMYYTN
-705 DSLGSTYNWA
+705 DSIGSTYNWA

-720 IVLGSFFMLNLV
+720 IILGSFFMLNLV

-803 KKLKQATK
+803 KKMKSATK

-817 EEELEEEEE
+817 EEEFEVDDEEY
-826 DEDEESYI
+826 EDEEDKY
-834 EEQGGKKMKR
+834 EEDQQGGKKLRRGVYECCCK
-844 SFFDNLNRKIRNI
+844 KIRQM
-857 RTSLRIIVKSQIF
+857 RVHLRYIVKCQVF
-870 YWSVITL
+870 YWSVIML

-891 QPPWFTEFLK
+891 QPEWFTEFLK
-901 YAEYGFLG
+901 YAEWGFLG
-909 IFICEMLVKLFA
+909 VFIMEMLIKVFA
-921 MGYRTYFASKFN
+921 MGSRTYFSSKFN
-933 RFDCIVIVGSAFEVL
+933 RFDCIVILGSAFEVI
-948 WAELKGGS
+948 WAEARGGS

-967 LRIFKLTSYWVS
+967 LRIFKLTKYWVS

-1050 NEVMYLA
+1050 NEVMYIA
-1057 IESQGGI
+1057 IESQGGV
-1064 YDGGMVY
+1064 YGGGMVY

-1109 ADEKANEICEDSDD
+1109 ADEKANEICEDSEDYDED
-1123 GEDENGDQ
+1123 GVH
-1131 CIDMDEKDYYDDDC
+1131 IDMEGDITRELDEEEC

-1153 GPKPMVPYSSMFIFS
+1153 GPKPMVPFSSMFIFS
-1168 STNCLRVFV
+1168 TTNPIRVLV
-1177 HSFVSTK
+1177 HSIVSTK
-1184 YFEMFVMFVICL
+1184 YFEMLVMIVICL
-1196 SSIALSAEDP
+1196 SSISLAAEDP
-1206 VDEENPRNKVLQY
+1206 VDEDNPRNHILSY
-1219 MDYCFTGVFACEML
+1219 LDIGFTGVFACEML
-1233 LKLIDQGVIL
+1233 LKVK
-1243 HRGSY
+1243 
-1248 CRDFW
+1248 FW
-1253 NVLDGVVVVCALVA
+1253 NVLDGVVVICALIGFA
-1267 FSFAG
+1267 FSGAE
-1272 TDGAAGKNLNTI
+1272 GAASKNLSTI
-1284 KSLRVLRVLRPLK
+1284 KALRVLRVLRPLK

-1339 LFKGTFFYCTDSNK
+1339 LFKGRFFFCTDKTK

-1359 HGQFYIYSKQDDEP
+1359 HGQYFIYDRQSEAP
-1373 IVQPREW
+1373 RVETREW

-1401 TGEGWPGIRQNSMDT
+1401 TAEGWPGIRQNSMDT
-1416 TEEDQG
+1416 TIEDQG
-1422 PSPFFRVEMALFY
+1422 PSPFFRIEVALFY

-1493 ENKNSMKY
+1493 EDKTSLKY
-1501 RIWRLVT
+1501 RIWKLVT
-1508 STPFEYFIMA
+1508 STPFEYFIMF
-1518 MICCNTLI
+1518 MICINTII
-1526 LMMKFHGNS
+1526 LMMKYHGNS
-1535 PGYEKVLRFFNTAL
+1535 DSYEKILRFFNTAL

-1567 NYFKD
+1567 NYFRD

-1628 FVQSFKAL
+1628 FIQSFKAL

-1655 QVFGNIR
+1655 QVFGNIY
-1662 LDSTTEINRHNN
+1662 LDPTTEVNRHNN
-1674 FQSFFNSVILLFRC
+1674 FQSFFNAVILLFRC

-1694 QDIMLSCTAGKYCA
+1694 QDIMMACTAGRSCTKA
-1708 SKDEFTDYN
+1708 NSLEALAT
-1717 IMKGATCGTN
+1717 IRGTTCGTN
-1727 MSYAYFTSFVFL
+1727 MSYAYFTTFVFL

-1828 DDGTVHFTT
+1828 EDGTVHFTT

-1875 AKKNMIDLVVPP
+1875 AKKNVIDLVVPP
-1887 NRELCYQKLT
+1887 NNELQFQKLT

-1909 NYRAK
+1909 NYRARK
-1914 KTGTE
+1914 SGTD
-1919 ICSGGLFGGGL
+1919 IGGGGFFGGI
-1930 RGLVAAAKS
+1930 RGLVAAAAAAKSKS
-1939 AAGGGGSSNFQPPH
+1939 AAESAPTAATNAIMNHTSVPAQENTLVTVASPRSSSP
-1953 HNTEHFNNYDDD
+1953 
-1965 EISSQNNDNN
+1965 
-1975 KYNKNDI
+1975 
-1982 KSNYNND
+1982 
-1989 DDTSLNNNS
+1989 
-1998 NINISRPQHSLFS
+1998 RPYSLFS
-2011 TLVDTIKS
+2011 TLVDTIKAA
-2019 TKSNDSIASNTHEY
+2019 KGNDNDSLERGQPLLGNATPYDENKGQTPGRRLSGMFN
-2033 QQKIR
+2033 KIR
-2038 KKSKNDNNDMYY
+2038 SRRDSRAD
-2050 DNSHTSLDTYLQT
+2050 HQLAQT
-2063 YDREPMRYGNSYN
+2063 
-2076 NGKFSGVFSKIRRR
+2076 
-2090 ETRSDYQ
+2090 Q
-2097 PVSFQHYFPRSQRYI
+2097 Q
-2112 PRYCGS
+2112 
-2118 SQNNYYSNKRDDYYD
+2118 
-2133 ETQHLLSNQRH
+2133 LLPLGAR
-2144 SRSPSPQKIHPN
+2144 SRSPSPTNLQVARRDPNSAVNTPGRRYSLFKRQAENRPLPHHSIGHQPGDQYQMANFPPRSSPTMAGLIVGPSAATGRRQLPYNTGHTARSDYDPAGIYGVVSPLEDYREPPPTMRQEYRYSRYDKSGITSDEDDLHQSRHPRMLPN
-2156 PSLYGR
+2156 LS
-2162 SYSERYSGY
+2162 SYSGGSTSAAITERDRYGPPNGGPAYKPPYHGVMARSEYSPYNTTRYGKTSEGHVPPSPSPRSPAELRMYSDPTAGYSDRSGY
-2171 QPIHNPPN
+2171 LPPMNTSREKRTYKTHVLPPVNTINPRRNGQPTKPNLASTIVYVPP
-2179 ISYSEDHSESY
+2179 
-2190 NRYSSNITKEHN
+2190 
-2202 NFSMPYYGES
+2202 
-2212 HMSNVGGFH
+2212 GGG
-2221 NTQNIP
+2221 
-2227 NTNNHSLRHQSI
+2227 SGKSI
-2239 GYTNP
+2239 VHA
-2244 SNQNYDDIYNDK
+2244 Q
-2256 NINNAGSSQNVRI
+2256 AGN
-2269 NWRYDDQYEED
+2269 
-2280 PRVVPTQRRLP
+2280 L
-2291 DINKISIPRPRSGF
+2291 
-2305 IESSTYE
+2305 
-2312 NTNNYTR
+2312 
-2319 FQPQY
+2319 
-2324 HSQGG
+2324 
-2329 AQTVVYA
+2329 
-2336 QPGNVPLSDSEGEEG
+2336 PLSDSDVEEDPNY
-2351 GERWA
+2351 RWR
-2356 MI
+2356 MV

>member
-1 MHGND
+1 MIFT
-6 GLPNQSKDSLFCDSK
+6 SESE
-21 HINLSSNDSY
+21 NDSPDDVHATDTNTSTSKSCDESGIVNMVVGRSAASFAKRRQSGGHY
-31 QQWLSESFSNAPTRV
+31 QGHASISQARLLASKKKVKSRKQSVSVPTTLPLDLPPETSLGFSRNARDRRGSRPSMDFPTAVLQAVRRESKGRR
-46 LSVEENYNNN
+46 LSVAVELEEDSDVSCGRKN
-56 KKYYVKRFPLNTRQA
+56 KNERVPPSAER
-71 STPMLPCSLS
+71 CSLS
-81 RHKFQSPCITRYYSQ
+81 
-96 NNPNSNYYHAQ
+96 
-107 SFDNNTK
+107 
-114 FYNSSLPSNGL
+114 SS
-125 FINKF
+125 
-130 VDQPSAGSTISFYP
+130 STISYDTKFP
-144 CIDNIEKWK
+144 VGSPRRRSRQAPIAGSPTSEPEDAQPPLSNRMLLRRLSPGFSRFAPPKPNVRFVLANGVRQQSFGTDGTGFWG
-153 KQKSLTF
+153 SL
-160 EALKNNDSCSTDDIS
+160 APDSA
-175 CLNNKNI
+175 
-182 IKNDTPFMESYIHVS
+182 
-197 SSSPNSIK
+197 
-205 LGSKLNNEKNNR
+205 
-217 FTNYLDTNKDVLTN
+217 VLTQI
-231 NSKCNDKYDDTVEF
+231 CPAITGP
-245 FHNFHKNNKISLSTT
+245 
-260 INDNCNK
+260 
-267 NNENF
+267 
-272 ISQKKVSLKRG
+272 R
-283 FLKRQLAAVDFDENC
+283 R
-298 FSSQE
+298 
-303 QVNKNYETKSV
+303 V
-314 VDVTDHKTCAI
+314 VDVSDHKTCAL
-325 LMSKMKDNQK
+325 LMAKMKEANA
-335 TISSLNVITHNL
+335 T
-347 TNNDNCKKIRRPSYQ
+347 
-362 RISFIND
+362 
-369 PLKDISI
+369 
-376 KQWMLPVTP
+376 
-385 AFFSPL
+385 SP
-391 VSPQKNT
+391 P
-398 SKMTDFSLPLLNS
+398 
-411 NVHLP
+411 
-416 TSGNNLAPP
+416 
-425 AGEAFREMMRLAAL
+425 
-439 PAISGLAA
+439 LAA
-447 EEARKEQSKLDGGF
+447 EEARREQNRADGSAF
-461 GTGNQGGVGSGASP
+461 GGRKAPLLSGA
-475 FGGIGRKPG
+475 
-484 IGSSTVKEKGPSSLF
+484 KEKGPSSLW
-499 IFSEDNFIRKNA
+499 IFGEENFIRRNA

-537 EQHLPKN
+537 EKHLPKN
-544 DKKPLSEMLERTEP
+544 DKMPLAEMLERTEP

-564 CFECLIKIIAFGFIL
+564 CLECLLKVIAFGFVL

-601 LTMLPFSPSSNE
+601 VTMLPFGPAGNE
-613 TVDLRTLRAV
+613 PMAQGVDLRTLRAV

-637 LQVFF
+637 LQVVLKSILCAMAP
-642 LLFSNKSSTTGAYN
+642 LLQIGLLVLFAIVIFAIIGLEFYSGIFHSACYNQEGEIVNLSEKPFPCTNKTAKGAYN
-656 CDVPGTVCIQQWIGP
+656 CDVAGSTCINQWIGP

-695 GWTSVMYYTN
+695 GWTTVMYYTN
-705 DSLGSTYNWA
+705 DSIGSTFNWA

-777 EVILKEDRTTD
+777 EVILKEDRTTE
-788 EEKAAIMEA
+788 EEKNAILEA

-803 KKLKQATK
+803 KKLKSATK

-817 EEELEEEEE
+817 EDYEEDEAES
-826 DEDEESYI
+826 DEDEE
-834 EEQGGKKMKR
+834 EEPSTAAQKRRKGLYDAWCKKVR
-844 SFFDNLNRKIRNI
+844 QARLQ
-857 RTSLRIIVKSQIF
+857 LRYIVKNQVF
-870 YWSVITL
+870 YWLVITL

-901 YAEYGFLG
+901 YAEFAFLG
-909 IFICEMLVKLFA
+909 IFITEMLLKVFA

-933 RFDCIVIVGSAFEVL
+933 RFDCIVIVGSAFEVI
-948 WAELKGGS
+948 WAEARGGS

-996 LLFLLFLFIVIF
+996 LLFLLFLFILIF

-1023 NMHPYTHFDT
+1023 NFHPYTHFDT
-1033 FPIALITVFQI
+1033 FPVALITVFQVRTNGFTEATATCTFQI

-1057 IESQGGI
+1057 IEAQGGV
-1064 YDGGMVY
+1064 YGGGMVY

-1083 YTLLNVFLAIA
+1083 CKNMTDHKTNLTSRLDTLLNVFLAIA

-1109 ADEKANEICEDSDD
+1109 ADEKANEISDD
-1123 GEDENGDQ
+1123 TDSMDEYNDGDQ
-1131 CIDMDEKDYYDDDC
+1131 CAIDIEGRMIGEELGRDPDGKRYCPDTDKLHRVDEEC

-1153 GPKPMVPYSSMFIFS
+1153 GPKPMVPYSSMFILS
-1168 STNCLRVFV
+1168 KDNMLRKFV
-1177 HSFVSTK
+1177 HSIVSTK
-1184 YFEMFVMFVICL
+1184 YFEMMVMAVICL
-1196 SSIALSAEDP
+1196 SSISLAAEDP
-1206 VDEENPRNKVLQY
+1206 VDDESQLNKVLQY
-1219 MDYCFTGVFACEML
+1219 FDYCFTGVFACEMV
-1233 LKLIDQGVIL
+1233 LKLIDQGVLL
-1243 HRGSY
+1243 HPGSY

-1253 NVLDGVVVVCALVA
+1253 NILDGVVVVCALVGFA
-1267 FSFAG
+1267 FSG
-1272 TDGAAGKNLNTI
+1272 TGGAAGKNLSTI

-1339 LFKGTFFYCTDSNK
+1339 LFKGRFFYCTDK
-1353 KFAHEC
+1353 TKVFAEEC
-1359 HGQFYIYSKQDDEP
+1359 HGQYFVYEKQGEP
-1373 IVQPREW
+1373 PRVETREW
-1380 KLRPFNYDN
+1380 RLRPFNYDN
-1389 TLNAMLTLFVVT
+1389 TINAMLTLFVVT

-1422 PSPFFRVEMALFY
+1422 PSPFFRVEVALFY

-1493 ENKNSMKY
+1493 EDKESMKY

-1518 MICCNTLI
+1518 MICLNTII

-1535 PGYEKVLRFFNTAL
+1535 EQYEKVLRFFNTAL

-1567 NYFKD
+1567 NYFRD

-1662 LDSTTEINRHNN
+1662 LDPTTEINRHNN
-1674 FQSFFNSVILLFRC
+1674 FQSFFNSVVLLFRC

-1694 QDIMLSCTAGKYCA
+1694 QDIMMACTAGKPCTRVSHVVDV
-1708 SKDEFTDYN
+1708 SKPE
-1717 IMKGATCGTN
+1717 TCGTN

-1778 ADYDPAATGRIHY
+1778 AEFDPAATGRIPY
-1791 TDMYEMLRN
+1791 EQMYEMLRN

-1814 LAYKHLIRMNMPVA
+1814 LAYKHLIRMNMPVSE
-1828 DDGTVHFTT
+1828 DGTVHFTT

-1887 NRELCYQKLT
+1887 NAELCYQKLT

-1903 GLLILE
+1903 GKLILE
-1909 NYRAK
+1909 NYRARK
-1914 KTGTE
+1914 SGTE
-1919 ICSGGLFGGGL
+1919 IGGGGLFGGL

-1939 AAGGGGSSNFQPPH
+1939 AAGAGQLPQNATSPGGMPMGNSVDGGLYPYSPHSPSSRA
-1953 HNTEHFNNYDDD
+1953 
-1965 EISSQNNDNN
+1965 
-1975 KYNKNDI
+1975 
-1982 KSNYNND
+1982 
-1989 DDTSLNNNS
+1989 NS
-1998 NINISRPQHSLFS
+1998 PSARPYSLFS
-2011 TLVDTIKS
+2011 TLVDTIKAAR
-2019 TKSNDSIASNTHEY
+2019 SNE
-2033 QQKIR
+2033 
-2038 KKSKNDNNDMYY
+2038 
-2050 DNSHTSLDTYLQT
+2050 SLDKLGADAVGQVGNAVDHYG
-2063 YDREPMRYGNSYN
+2063 DRHG
-2076 NGKFSGVFSKIRRR
+2076 
-2090 ETRSDYQ
+2090 
-2097 PVSFQHYFPRSQRYI
+2097 
-2112 PRYCGS
+2112 
-2118 SQNNYYSNKRDDYYD
+2118 
-2133 ETQHLLSNQRH
+2133 
-2144 SRSPSPQKIHPN
+2144 
-2156 PSLYGR
+2156 
-2162 SYSERYSGY
+2162 
-2171 QPIHNPPN
+2171 
-2179 ISYSEDHSESY
+2179 
-2190 NRYSSNITKEHN
+2190 
-2202 NFSMPYYGES
+2202 
-2212 HMSNVGGFH
+2212 
-2221 NTQNIP
+2221 
-2227 NTNNHSLRHQSI
+2227 
-2239 GYTNP
+2239 
-2244 SNQNYDDIYNDK
+2244 
-2256 NINNAGSSQNVRI
+2256 
-2269 NWRYDDQYEED
+2269 
-2280 PRVVPTQRRLP
+2280 
-2291 DINKISIPRPRSGF
+2291 
-2305 IESSTYE
+2305 
-2312 NTNNYTR
+2312 
-2319 FQPQY
+2319 
-2324 HSQGG
+2324 
-2329 AQTVVYA
+2329 
-2336 QPGNVPLSDSEGEEG
+2336 
-2351 GERWA
+2351 
-2356 MI
+2356 

>member
-1 MHGND
+1 MSF
-6 GLPNQSKDSLFCDSK
+6 LIIF
-21 HINLSSNDSY
+21 Y
-31 QQWLSESFSNAPTRV
+31 QFSF
-46 LSVEENYNNN
+46 
-56 KKYYVKRFPLNTRQA
+56 
-71 STPMLPCSLS
+71 
-81 RHKFQSPCITRYYSQ
+81 
-96 NNPNSNYYHAQ
+96 
-107 SFDNNTK
+107 
-114 FYNSSLPSNGL
+114 
-125 FINKF
+125 
-130 VDQPSAGSTISFYP
+130 
-144 CIDNIEKWK
+144 
-153 KQKSLTF
+153 
-160 EALKNNDSCSTDDIS
+160 
-175 CLNNKNI
+175 
-182 IKNDTPFMESYIHVS
+182 
-197 SSSPNSIK
+197 
-205 LGSKLNNEKNNR
+205 
-217 FTNYLDTNKDVLTN
+217 
-231 NSKCNDKYDDTVEF
+231 
-245 FHNFHKNNKISLSTT
+245 
-260 INDNCNK
+260 
-267 NNENF
+267 
-272 ISQKKVSLKRG
+272 
-283 FLKRQLAAVDFDENC
+283 
-298 FSSQE
+298 
-303 QVNKNYETKSV
+303 
-314 VDVTDHKTCAI
+314 
-325 LMSKMKDNQK
+325 
-335 TISSLNVITHNL
+335 
-347 TNNDNCKKIRRPSYQ
+347 
-362 RISFIND
+362 
-369 PLKDISI
+369 
-376 KQWMLPVTP
+376 
-385 AFFSPL
+385 
-391 VSPQKNT
+391 
-398 SKMTDFSLPLLNS
+398 
-411 NVHLP
+411 
-416 TSGNNLAPP
+416 
-425 AGEAFREMMRLAAL
+425 
-439 PAISGLAA
+439 
-447 EEARKEQSKLDGGF
+447 
-461 GTGNQGGVGSGASP
+461 
-475 FGGIGRKPG
+475 
-484 IGSSTVKEKGPSSLF
+484 GPSSLF
-499 IFSEDNFIRKNA
+499 IFSENNIVRRNA
-511 KAIIEWGPF
+511 RAIIEWGPF

-526 TIIGNCVVLAM
+526 TIIGNCVVLAL

-564 CFECLIKIIAFGFIL
+564 CLECLLKIIAFGFIL

-590 IMDFIVVVSGV
+590 IMDFIVVVSGAV
-601 LTMLPFSPSSNE
+601 TMMPFTPASNE
-613 TVDLRTLRAV
+613 GGGTIDLRTLRAV

-637 LQVFF
+637 LQVVLKSILCAMAP
-642 LLFSNKSSTTGAYN
+642 LLQIGLLVLFAIVIFAIIGLEFYSGIFHSACYNERGEIENVGDRTFPCSNKSTATGAYN
-656 CDVPGTVCIQQWIGP
+656 CEIEGTVCLSQWIGP

-695 GWTSVMYYTN
+695 GWTTVMYYTN

-777 EVILKEDRTTD
+777 EVILKEDRTTE

-803 KKLKQATK
+803 KKLKAAGK

-817 EEELEEEEE
+817 EEDIDEEEE
-826 DEDEESYI
+826 DDEEEYI
-834 EEQGGKKMKR
+834 DEEDSNVKTR
-844 SFFDNLNRKIRNI
+844 VV
-857 RTSLRIIVKSQIF
+857 VKSQIF
-870 YWSVITL
+870 YWMVITL
-877 VFLNTVCVA
+877 VFLNTACVA

-891 QPPWFTEFLK
+891 QPEWFTEFLK
-901 YAEYGFLG
+901 YAEFVFLG
-909 IFICEMLVKLFA
+909 IFVCEMLLKLFA
-921 MGYRTYFASKFN
+921 MGHRMYFASKFN
-933 RFDCIVIVGSAFEVL
+933 RFDCIVIVGSAFEVI

-988 NSMRSIIS
+988 NSMRSILS
-996 LLFLLFLFIVIF
+996 LLFLLFLFILIF

-1033 FPIALITVFQI
+1033 FPVALITVFQI

-1057 IESQGGI
+1057 IESQGGV
-1064 YDGGMVY
+1064 YGGGMIY

-1109 ADEKANEICEDSDD
+1109 ADERANEICDDSEDY
-1123 GEDENGDQ
+1123 DEQ
-1131 CIDMDEKDYYDDDC
+1131 VITFEEY

-1153 GPKPMVPYSSMFIFS
+1153 GPKPMVPFSSMFLFS
-1168 STNCLRVFV
+1168 PTNPFRIFV
-1177 HSFVSTK
+1177 HSVVSTK
-1184 YFEMFVMFVICL
+1184 YFEMFVMSVICF

-1206 VDEENPRNKVLQY
+1206 VDDENPRNSVLQY
-1219 MDYCFTGVFACEML
+1219 MDYCFTGVFAFEMC
-1233 LKLIDQGVIL
+1233 LKLIDQGVLL
-1243 HRGSY
+1243 HPGSY

-1253 NVLDGVVVVCALVA
+1253 NLLDGIVVFCALVA
-1267 FSFAG
+1267 FAFAG

-1331 IFAVIAVQ
+1331 IFGVIAVQ
-1339 LFKGTFFYCTDSNK
+1339 LFKGKFFFCTDK
-1353 KFAHEC
+1353 TKIYAHEC
-1359 HGQFYIYSKQDDEP
+1359 HGQYFIYENQDEVP
-1373 IVQPREW
+1373 RVETREW
-1380 KLRPFNYDN
+1380 RLRPFNYDN
-1389 TLNAMLTLFVVT
+1389 TINAMLTLFVVT

-1416 TEEDQG
+1416 TEEDRG
-1422 PSPFFRVEMALFY
+1422 PSPFFRVEVSLFY

-1493 ENKNSMKY
+1493 EDKSSMKY

-1518 MICCNTLI
+1518 MICCNTII

-1535 PGYEKVLRFFNTAL
+1535 EFYEKILRFFNTAL

-1555 ESILKIL
+1555 EAILKIL

-1567 NYFKD
+1567 NYFRD
-1572 GWNRFDFITVV
+1572 GWNRFDFITVI

-1655 QVFGNIR
+1655 QVFGNIW
-1662 LDSTTEINRHNN
+1662 LDASTEINRHNN
-1674 FQSFFNSVILLFRC
+1674 FQSFVNSLILLFRC

-1694 QDIMLSCTAGKYCA
+1694 QDIMMACTAGKYCA
-1708 SKDEFTDYN
+1708 KPNTFDMNLT
-1717 IMKGATCGTN
+1717 KGPTCGTQ

-1828 DDGTVHFTT
+1828 EDGTVHFTT

-1875 AKKNMIDLVVPP
+1875 ARKNMIDLVVPP
-1887 NRELCYQKLT
+1887 NSELCFQRLT
-1897 VGKIYA
+1897 VGKLYA

-1914 KTGTE
+1914 K
-1919 ICSGGLFGGGL
+1919 SGAEVGLF
-1930 RGLVAAAKS
+1930 
-1939 AAGGGGSSNFQPPH
+1939 F
-1953 HNTEHFNNYDDD
+1953 
-1965 EISSQNNDNN
+1965 
-1975 KYNKNDI
+1975 
-1982 KSNYNND
+1982 
-1989 DDTSLNNNS
+1989 
-1998 NINISRPQHSLFS
+1998 RPYSLFS
-2011 TLVDTIKS
+2011 TLVDTIKAAKS
-2019 TKSNDSIASNTHEY
+2019 TDSID
-2033 QQKIR
+2033 
-2038 KKSKNDNNDMYY
+2038 NDEQ
-2050 DNSHTSLDTYLQT
+2050 S
-2063 YDREPMRYGNSYN
+2063 
-2076 NGKFSGVFSKIRRR
+2076 
-2090 ETRSDYQ
+2090 
-2097 PVSFQHYFPRSQRYI
+2097 PVP
-2112 PRYCGS
+2112 
-2118 SQNNYYSNKRDDYYD
+2118 
-2133 ETQHLLSNQRH
+2133 
-2144 SRSPSPQKIHPN
+2144 
-2156 PSLYGR
+2156 
-2162 SYSERYSGY
+2162 
-2171 QPIHNPPN
+2171 
-2179 ISYSEDHSESY
+2179 
-2190 NRYSSNITKEHN
+2190 
-2202 NFSMPYYGES
+2202 
-2212 HMSNVGGFH
+2212 
-2221 NTQNIP
+2221 
-2227 NTNNHSLRHQSI
+2227 
-2239 GYTNP
+2239 
-2244 SNQNYDDIYNDK
+2244 NQNRAQRNSLVLVY
-2256 NINNAGSSQNVRI
+2256 V
-2269 NWRYDDQYEED
+2269 
-2280 PRVVPTQRRLP
+2280 TQV
-2291 DINKISIPRPRSGF
+2291 
-2305 IESSTYE
+2305 IE
-2312 NTNNYTR
+2312 
-2319 FQPQY
+2319 FL
-2324 HSQGG
+2324 HF
-2329 AQTVVYA
+2329 
-2336 QPGNVPLSDSEGEEG
+2336 L
-2351 GERWA
+2351 
-2356 MI
+2356 